1 MERKNAN
8 IDDVIRTVETA
19 SAKELEELAG
29 IREAVEDLKGGR
41 VATVDPVS
49 RSVSALNRTIE
60 NSRPDF
66 VANAPS
72 VDPIVEAMKRLNL
85 GDVSRIREDKVTNRA
100 QQAAPTAH
108 NPPNRRREAIT
119 EDVKAQRLETVKLAR
134 DLKGERVATVDPVS
148 RSVSALNRTIEN
160 SRPDFVA
167 NAPSVDPI
175 VDAMKRLN
183 LGDVS
188 RVVQEGIA
196 QQEQQAKSTTP
207 KGKKRRRK
215 AIPEDIKAQRTEAA
229 EHAREMFD
237 QKGGAQ
243 KSQNQRD
250 ARGRFIGKS
259 GSKAAAED
267 ARAERAE
274 KARRKED
281 DERLNA
287 ESGLLKKLSKVAE
300 GIGNPSETRA
310 VDALGYAVA
319 GPLWAAG
326 KELGG
331 ISKEVGG
338 SLNGARKSIADVIR
352 GNDDNSR
359 RKGFFRRKSQNSA
372 DVVQVNTQKRTVQ
385 ELQEQTSEIK
395 EGNDKILSAL
405 DQIAKNTGKKKGGLL
420 SKLFS
425 LLGKGAGGVASLL
438 MGRGMLKK
446 AGALAFGALGAKKL
460 VGMLR
465 GGGKKTLAH
474 EGGDLAARA
483 AGKLGLKAVGKG
495 ALRAIPLVGTVAGG
509 IYDAVTGWNDT
520 EAQRRA
526 FGLKSGQDPSFQQ
539 KAAYTLANVL
549 DMGGLVSGISSAIGE
564 VLKSLGFEDIGNMLQ
579 SFSTESIAQAI
590 DSGITNLETY
600 ISNLGDTISTKFDD
614 YTAKIGDAVSA
625 WFSDTSNK
633 LLEKLDAIKDFFTVD
648 NLKQVFSDAI
658 DSAIDFIKNPGKH
671 IKEAAG
677 NIWDG
682 VKNLPGKALD
692 AAVDAVKNTPAA
704 MIVSKIP
711 NPIGEANAKEITP
724 ELKAPVNSEANAKE
738 IAPELKAPVNSEAN
752 AKEIT
757 PELKA
762 PVNSE
767 ANAKEIAPELKAPV
781 NSEANAKE
789 ITPELKAPVNSH
801 QETSDSK
808 TESDAKQ
815 TNIVT
820 RVINAALDTA
830 KDSNKTVKETANQI
844 INANAVETGNS
855 ALQKIDKAIGQ
866 NSSSSSSLNTTGTR
880 NDIQKAADTY
890 NNGRLDVKVGG
901 LGAEGKA
908 NLDKLAPYF
917 AELENKYGLPEG
929 TLYSIAATE
938 SGGDP
943 NAKSPLT
950 RSPDGKLSGG
960 ALGMFQFT
968 SIARKETGISEQDAF
983 DPVKSAEAAALLM
996 SKYLKQAN
1004 GDLNEA
1010 ITAYNAGFGTINK
1023 WKKGT
1028 GDLSKENREYA
1039 IKVNTHRAR
1048 YLGGEIYTP
1057 EAGAQGGAQ
1066 YGVRGPLPDNA
1077 VIDQSTGLAFTPGDS
1092 PFEKGGLVDKIGNAV
1107 GVNDLVNKF
1116 MNGRGMRREVVQGT
1130 LEERAR
1136 GKGTATAAGN
1146 VYVDTPMPVEEAR
1159 PVANNSSYFDQLGA
1173 QMGIDGL
1180 FDKLRNSP
1188 GMRKN
1193 NAPEPA
1199 STSQVTT
1206 AANDLQQ
1213 PTGRMQIDG
1222 QVISDLG
1229 GSGAKPTMQLADNT
1243 VSLDG
1248 ETKRLFAQMT
1258 SLLARIEEH
1267 TKDSAKGQ
1275 GTVVKVSTPQPG
1287 VMRTV
1292 PLSIDDPL
1300 MNDYARVD

>member
-49 RSVSALNRTIE
+49 RSVSALNHTIE

-66 VANAPS
+66 VA
-72 VDPIVEAMKRLNL
+72 K
-85 GDVSRIREDKVTNRA
+85 
-100 QQAAPTAH
+100 
-108 NPPNRRREAIT
+108 
-119 EDVKAQRLETVKLAR
+119 
-134 DLKGERVATVDPVS
+134 
-148 RSVSALNRTIEN
+148 
-160 SRPDFVA
+160 
-167 NAPSVDPI
+167 APSVDPI

-188 RVVQEGIA
+188 RVVQEDVA
-196 QQEQQAKSTTP
+196 QQEQRAKSTTP
-207 KGKKRRRK
+207 NGKKRRRK
-215 AIPEDIKAQRTEAA
+215 AIPEDVKAQRTEAA
-229 EHAREMFD
+229 EHAREMFG

-385 ELQEQTSEIK
+385 ELQDQTSEIK

-549 DMGGLVSGISSAIGE
+549 DLGGLVSGISSAIGD

-671 IKEAAG
+671 IKEAAS

-724 ELKAPVNSEANAKE
+724 ELKAPVNS
-738 IAPELKAPVNSEAN
+738 
-752 AKEIT
+752 
-757 PELKA
+757 
-762 PVNSE
+762 
-767 ANAKEIAPELKAPV
+767 
-781 NSEANAKE
+781 
-789 ITPELKAPVNSH
+789 
-801 QETSDSK
+801 QQGTSDSK
-808 TESDAKQ
+808 AESDAKQ
-815 TNIVT
+815 TNIAA
-820 RVINAALDTA
+820 RVINAALDMA

-844 INANAVETGNS
+844 INANAVETGNKAAQTIGAALGQSATGKEEALSAYEIDKRRFNNGKDVSLPKLNAAGYQWISDNADYFDELERKYGLEKGILSAVASAESSAGQRTGNPVDKNGNKLSS
-855 ALQKIDKAIGQ
+855 ALGAFQITK
-866 NSSSSSSLNTTGTR
+866 GTR
-880 NDIQKAADTY
+880 EDLGLSDADAMDTRKAAD
-890 NNGRLDVKVGG
+890 
-901 LGAEGKA
+901 GA
-908 NLDKLAPYF
+908 
-917 AELENKYGLPEG
+917 
-929 TLYSIAATE
+929 
-938 SGGDP
+938 
-943 NAKSPLT
+943 
-950 RSPDGKLSGG
+950 
-960 ALGMFQFT
+960 
-968 SIARKETGISEQDAF
+968 
-983 DPVKSAEAAALLM
+983 
-996 SKYLKQAN
+996 
-1004 GDLNEA
+1004 
-1010 ITAYNAGFGTINK
+1010 
-1023 WKKGT
+1023 
-1028 GDLSKENREYA
+1028 
-1039 IKVNTHRAR
+1039 AR
-1048 YLGGEIYTP
+1048 YLSILMNRYNGDQGRAIAAYHAGMGHVDKGRVVAGTGEYVTR
-1057 EAGAQGGAQ
+1057 
-1066 YGVRGPLPDNA
+1066 VRGYQQMLNNGAVYGSKVDHSAPAIHEKIPDNA

-1159 PVANNSSYFDQLGA
+1159 PVASNSSYFDQLGA

-1193 NAPEPA
+1193 NVPEPA

>member
-85 GDVSRIREDKVTNRA
+85 GDVSRVVQEDVA
-100 QQAAPTAH
+100 LQEPQAKSTTRKDKK
-108 NPPNRRREAIT
+108 RRKKAIT
-119 EDVKAQRLETVKLAR
+119 EDV
-134 DLKGERVATVDPVS
+134 
-148 RSVSALNRTIEN
+148 
-160 SRPDFVA
+160 
-167 NAPSVDPI
+167 
-175 VDAMKRLN
+175 
-183 LGDVS
+183 
-188 RVVQEGIA
+188 
-196 QQEQQAKSTTP
+196 
-207 KGKKRRRK
+207 
-215 AIPEDIKAQRTEAA
+215 KAQRTEAA
-229 EHAREMFD
+229 EHAREMFG

-274 KARRKED
+274 KAWRKDD

-359 RKGFFRRKSQNSA
+359 RKGFFRRKSQSSA

-385 ELQEQTSEIK
+385 ELQDQTSEIK

-425 LLGKGAGGVASLL
+425 LLGKGAGGIASLIF
-438 MGRGMLKK
+438 GRGTLKK
-446 AGALAFGALGAKKL
+446 VGSMALGALGIKG
-460 VGMLR
+460 V
-465 GGGKKTLAH
+465 
-474 EGGDLAARA
+474 
-483 AGKLGLKAVGKG
+483 GKLGIKAVAKG
-495 ALRAIPLVGTVAGG
+495 ALRAIPLVGTAAGG
-509 IYDAVTGWNDT
+509 IYDAVTGWNDI

-526 FGLKSGQDPSFQQ
+526 FGLKDGEEPSFQQ

-590 DSGITNLETY
+590 DSGVTDLETY

-614 YTAKIGDAVSA
+614 YTAKIGDAISA
-625 WFSDTSNK
+625 WFSDTTKN
-633 LLEKLDAIKDFFTVD
+633 LNEKLDAIKNFFTVD

-724 ELKAPVNSEANAKE
+724 ELKAPVNS
-738 IAPELKAPVNSEAN
+738 
-752 AKEIT
+752 
-757 PELKA
+757 
-762 PVNSE
+762 
-767 ANAKEIAPELKAPV
+767 
-781 NSEANAKE
+781 
-789 ITPELKAPVNSH
+789 H

-808 TESDAKQ
+808 NESDAKQ

-844 INANAVETGNS
+844 INANAVETGNKAAQTIDAALGQSATGKEEALSAYEIDKRRFNNGKDVSLPKLNAAGYQWISDNADYFDELERKYGLEKGILSAVASAESSAGQRTGNPVDKNGNKLSS
-855 ALQKIDKAIGQ
+855 ALGAFQITK
-866 NSSSSSSLNTTGTR
+866 GTR
-880 NDIQKAADTY
+880 EDLGLSDADAMDTRKAAD
-890 NNGRLDVKVGG
+890 
-901 LGAEGKA
+901 GA
-908 NLDKLAPYF
+908 
-917 AELENKYGLPEG
+917 
-929 TLYSIAATE
+929 
-938 SGGDP
+938 
-943 NAKSPLT
+943 
-950 RSPDGKLSGG
+950 
-960 ALGMFQFT
+960 
-968 SIARKETGISEQDAF
+968 
-983 DPVKSAEAAALLM
+983 
-996 SKYLKQAN
+996 
-1004 GDLNEA
+1004 
-1010 ITAYNAGFGTINK
+1010 
-1023 WKKGT
+1023 
-1028 GDLSKENREYA
+1028 
-1039 IKVNTHRAR
+1039 AR
-1048 YLGGEIYTP
+1048 YLSMLMNRYNGDQGRAIAAYHAGMGHVDKGRVVAGTGEYVTR
-1057 EAGAQGGAQ
+1057 
-1066 YGVRGPLPDNA
+1066 VRGYQQMLNNGAVYGSKVDHSAPAIYEKIPDNA

-1136 GKGTATAAGN
+1136 GRGTATAAGN

-1180 FDKLRNSP
+1180 YDKLINARGMRSNNSP
-1188 GMRKN
+1188 Q
-1193 NAPEPA
+1193 PD

-1206 AANDLQQ
+1206 SANDLQQ

>member
-85 GDVSRIREDKVTNRA
+85 GDVSR
-100 QQAAPTAH
+100 
-108 NPPNRRREAIT
+108 
-119 EDVKAQRLETVKLAR
+119 
-134 DLKGERVATVDPVS
+134 
-148 RSVSALNRTIEN
+148 
-160 SRPDFVA
+160 
-167 NAPSVDPI
+167 
-175 VDAMKRLN
+175 
-183 LGDVS
+183 
-188 RVVQEGIA
+188 VVQEDVA
-196 QQEQQAKSTTP
+196 LQEPQAKSTTR

-215 AIPEDIKAQRTEAA
+215 AIPEDVKAQRTEAA
-229 EHAREMFD
+229 EHAREMFG

-359 RKGFFRRKSQNSA
+359 KKGFFRRKSQSSA

-385 ELQEQTSEIK
+385 ELQDQTSEIK

-405 DQIAKNTGKKKGGLL
+405 EQIAKNTGKKKGGLL

-446 AGALAFGALGAKKL
+446 AGALAFGALGAKRL

-549 DMGGLVSGISSAIGE
+549 DLGGLVSGISNVIGS

-600 ISNLGDTISTKFDD
+600 ISNLGDTISTTFND
-614 YTAKIGDAVSA
+614 YTAKIGDAISA
-625 WFSDTSNK
+625 WFSDTTKSLN
-633 LLEKLDAIKDFFTVD
+633 EKLDAIKDFFTVD
-648 NLKQVFSDAI
+648 NLKKVFSDAI
-658 DSAIDFIKNPGKH
+658 DSAIDFIKNPGKY
-671 IKEAAG
+671 IKEAGSNLWHTVKEHAG
-677 NIWDG
+677 EAMD
-682 VKNLPGKALD
+682 KTA
-692 AAVDAVKNTPAA
+692 DAVIQSTPLGLVASTL
-704 MIVSKIP
+704 VNK
-711 NPIGEANAKEITP
+711 ANAKEVTP
-724 ELKAPVNSEANAKE
+724 ELKTPANESQERNTPKSEDIPK
-738 IAPELKAPVNSEAN
+738 KA
-752 AKEIT
+752 
-757 PELKA
+757 
-762 PVNSE
+762 
-767 ANAKEIAPELKAPV
+767 
-781 NSEANAKE
+781 
-789 ITPELKAPVNSH
+789 
-801 QETSDSK
+801 
-808 TESDAKQ
+808 
-815 TNIVT
+815 NIVT
-820 RVINAALDTA
+820 RVVNASLDTA
-830 KDSNKTVKETANQI
+830 QNGNKTVKETANQI
-844 INANAVETGNS
+844 INANAVETGNKAAQTIDAALGQSATGKEEALSAYEIDKRRFNNGKDVSLPKLNAAGYQWISDNADYFDELERKYGLEKGILSAVASAESSAGQRTGNPVDKNGNKLSS
-855 ALQKIDKAIGQ
+855 ALGAFQITK
-866 NSSSSSSLNTTGTR
+866 GTR
-880 NDIQKAADTY
+880 EDLGLSDADAMDTRKAAD
-890 NNGRLDVKVGG
+890 
-901 LGAEGKA
+901 GA
-908 NLDKLAPYF
+908 
-917 AELENKYGLPEG
+917 
-929 TLYSIAATE
+929 
-938 SGGDP
+938 
-943 NAKSPLT
+943 
-950 RSPDGKLSGG
+950 
-960 ALGMFQFT
+960 
-968 SIARKETGISEQDAF
+968 
-983 DPVKSAEAAALLM
+983 
-996 SKYLKQAN
+996 
-1004 GDLNEA
+1004 
-1010 ITAYNAGFGTINK
+1010 
-1023 WKKGT
+1023 
-1028 GDLSKENREYA
+1028 
-1039 IKVNTHRAR
+1039 AR
-1048 YLGGEIYTP
+1048 YLSMLMNRYNGDQGRAIAAYHAGMGHVDKGRVVAGTGEYVTR
-1057 EAGAQGGAQ
+1057 
-1066 YGVRGPLPDNA
+1066 VRGYQQMLNNGAVYGSKVDHSAPAIYEKIPDNA

-1159 PVANNSSYFDQLGA
+1159 PVASNSSYFDQLGA

-1180 FDKLRNSP
+1180 YDKLINTRGMRSNNSP
-1188 GMRKN
+1188 Q
-1193 NAPEPA
+1193 PA
-1199 STSQVTT
+1199 STSQMTT
-1206 AANDLQQ
+1206 VANDLQQ

>member
-49 RSVSALNRTIE
+49 RSVSALNRPIE

-85 GDVSRIREDKVTNRA
+85 G
-100 QQAAPTAH
+100 
-108 NPPNRRREAIT
+108 
-119 EDVKAQRLETVKLAR
+119 
-134 DLKGERVATVDPVS
+134 G
-148 RSVSALNRTIEN
+148 
-160 SRPDFVA
+160 
-167 NAPSVDPI
+167 
-175 VDAMKRLN
+175 
-183 LGDVS
+183 VS
-188 RVVQEGIA
+188 RVVQEDIA
-196 QQEQQAKSTTP
+196 LQEPQAKSTTR

-215 AIPEDIKAQRTEAA
+215 AIPEDVKAQRTEAA
-229 EHAREMFD
+229 EHAREMFG

-359 RKGFFRRKSQNSA
+359 KKGFFRRKSQSSA

-425 LLGKGAGGVASLL
+425 LLGKGAGGIASLIFGRGALKKVGSMALGALGIKKVASLL
-438 MGRGMLKK
+438 G
-446 AGALAFGALGAKKL
+446 F
-460 VGMLR
+460 
-465 GGGKKTLAH
+465 GGKKAAAKEAGELATR
-474 EGGDLAARA
+474 G
-483 AGKLGLKAVGKG
+483 AGKLATKGLGKLGVKALAKG

-658 DSAIDFIKNPGKH
+658 DSAIDFIKNPGKY
-671 IKEAAG
+671 IKEAG
-677 NIWDG
+677 S
-682 VKNLPGKALD
+682 NLWSAAKELSGEVAD
-692 AAVDAVKNTPAA
+692 AAVQSTPVAWVA
-704 MIVSKIP
+704 SKLV
-711 NPIGEANAKEITP
+711 NKADAKEVTP
-724 ELKAPVNSEANAKE
+724 ELKTPAKE
-738 IAPELKAPVNSEAN
+738 SQEDNAP
-752 AKEIT
+752 
-757 PELKA
+757 
-762 PVNSE
+762 
-767 ANAKEIAPELKAPV
+767 
-781 NSEANAKE
+781 
-789 ITPELKAPVNSH
+789 
-801 QETSDSK
+801 K
-808 TESDAKQ
+808 TEYTPKKA
-815 TNIVT
+815 NIVT
-820 RVINAALDTA
+820 RVVNASLDTA

-890 NNGRLDVKVGG
+890 NNGNLDVKVGS

-929 TLYSIAATE
+929 TLYAIAATE
-938 SGGDP
+938 SGGNP
-943 NAKSPLT
+943 YAKSQT
-950 RSPDGKLSGG
+950 G

-968 SIARKETGISEQDAF
+968 GIAREETGLAEGESF

-1057 EAGAQGGAQ
+1057 GAGAQGGAQ

-1159 PVANNSSYFDQLGA
+1159 PVASNSSYFDQLGA

-1180 FDKLRNSP
+1180 YDKLINTRGMRSNNSP
-1188 GMRKN
+1188 Q
-1193 NAPEPA
+1193 PA
-1199 STSQVTT
+1199 STSQMTT
-1206 AANDLQQ
+1206 VANDLQQ

>member
-85 GDVSRIREDKVTNRA
+85 GDVSRVVQEDVA
-100 QQAAPTAH
+100 LQEPQAKSTTRKGKK
-108 NPPNRRREAIT
+108 RRKKAIT
-119 EDVKAQRLETVKLAR
+119 EDV
-134 DLKGERVATVDPVS
+134 
-148 RSVSALNRTIEN
+148 
-160 SRPDFVA
+160 
-167 NAPSVDPI
+167 
-175 VDAMKRLN
+175 
-183 LGDVS
+183 
-188 RVVQEGIA
+188 
-196 QQEQQAKSTTP
+196 
-207 KGKKRRRK
+207 
-215 AIPEDIKAQRTEAA
+215 KAQRTEAA
-229 EHAREMFD
+229 EHAREMFG

-395 EGNDKILSAL
+395 EGNDKILRAL
-405 DQIAKNTGKKKGGLL
+405 DHIAKNTGKKKGGLL

-460 VGMLR
+460 VGVLR

-724 ELKAPVNSEANAKE
+724 ELKAPVNS
-738 IAPELKAPVNSEAN
+738 
-752 AKEIT
+752 
-757 PELKA
+757 
-762 PVNSE
+762 
-767 ANAKEIAPELKAPV
+767 
-781 NSEANAKE
+781 
-789 ITPELKAPVNSH
+789 H
-801 QETSDSK
+801 QGTSDSK

-815 TNIVT
+815 TNIAA
-820 RVINAALDTA
+820 RVINAALDMA

-844 INANAVETGNS
+844 INANAVETGNKAAQTIDAALGQSATGKEEALSAYEIDKRRFNNGKDVSLPKLNAAGYQWISDNADYFDELERKYGLEKGILSAVASAESSAGQRTGNPVDKNGNKLSS
-855 ALQKIDKAIGQ
+855 ALGAFQITK
-866 NSSSSSSLNTTGTR
+866 GTR
-880 NDIQKAADTY
+880 EDLGLSDADAMDTRKAAD
-890 NNGRLDVKVGG
+890 
-901 LGAEGKA
+901 GA
-908 NLDKLAPYF
+908 
-917 AELENKYGLPEG
+917 
-929 TLYSIAATE
+929 
-938 SGGDP
+938 
-943 NAKSPLT
+943 
-950 RSPDGKLSGG
+950 
-960 ALGMFQFT
+960 
-968 SIARKETGISEQDAF
+968 
-983 DPVKSAEAAALLM
+983 
-996 SKYLKQAN
+996 
-1004 GDLNEA
+1004 
-1010 ITAYNAGFGTINK
+1010 
-1023 WKKGT
+1023 
-1028 GDLSKENREYA
+1028 
-1039 IKVNTHRAR
+1039 AR
-1048 YLGGEIYTP
+1048 YLSMLMNRYNGDQGRAIAAYHAGMGHVDKGRVVAGTGEYVTR
-1057 EAGAQGGAQ
+1057 
-1066 YGVRGPLPDNA
+1066 VRGYQQMLNNGAVYGSKVDHSAPAIYEKIPDNA

-1159 PVANNSSYFDQLGA
+1159 PVASNSSYFDQLGA

-1193 NAPEPA
+1193 NALEPA

>member
-49 RSVSALNRTIE
+49 HSVSALNRTIE

-72 VDPIVEAMKRLNL
+72 VAPIVEAMKRLNL
-85 GDVSRIREDKVTNRA
+85 GDVSRVVQEDVA
-100 QQAAPTAH
+100 LQEPQAKSTTRKGKK
-108 NPPNRRREAIT
+108 RRKKAIT
-119 EDVKAQRLETVKLAR
+119 EDV
-134 DLKGERVATVDPVS
+134 
-148 RSVSALNRTIEN
+148 
-160 SRPDFVA
+160 
-167 NAPSVDPI
+167 
-175 VDAMKRLN
+175 
-183 LGDVS
+183 
-188 RVVQEGIA
+188 
-196 QQEQQAKSTTP
+196 
-207 KGKKRRRK
+207 
-215 AIPEDIKAQRTEAA
+215 KAQRTEAA
-229 EHAREMFD
+229 EHAREMFG

-671 IKEAAG
+671 IKEAAS

-704 MIVSKIP
+704 MIVSKTP

-724 ELKAPVNSEANAKE
+724 ELKAPVNS
-738 IAPELKAPVNSEAN
+738 
-752 AKEIT
+752 
-757 PELKA
+757 
-762 PVNSE
+762 
-767 ANAKEIAPELKAPV
+767 
-781 NSEANAKE
+781 
-789 ITPELKAPVNSH
+789 
-801 QETSDSK
+801 QQGTSDSK
-808 TESDAKQ
+808 AESDAKQ
-815 TNIVT
+815 TNIAA
-820 RVINAALDTA
+820 RVINAALDMA

-844 INANAVETGNS
+844 INANAVETGNKAAQTIDAALGQSATGKEEALSAYEIDKRRFNNGKDVSLPKLNAAGYQWISDNADYFDELERKYGLEKGILSAVASAESSAGQRTGNPVDKNGNKLSS
-855 ALQKIDKAIGQ
+855 ALGAFQITK
-866 NSSSSSSLNTTGTR
+866 GTR
-880 NDIQKAADTY
+880 EDLGLSDADAMDTRKAAD
-890 NNGRLDVKVGG
+890 
-901 LGAEGKA
+901 GA
-908 NLDKLAPYF
+908 
-917 AELENKYGLPEG
+917 
-929 TLYSIAATE
+929 
-938 SGGDP
+938 
-943 NAKSPLT
+943 
-950 RSPDGKLSGG
+950 
-960 ALGMFQFT
+960 
-968 SIARKETGISEQDAF
+968 
-983 DPVKSAEAAALLM
+983 
-996 SKYLKQAN
+996 
-1004 GDLNEA
+1004 
-1010 ITAYNAGFGTINK
+1010 
-1023 WKKGT
+1023 
-1028 GDLSKENREYA
+1028 
-1039 IKVNTHRAR
+1039 AR
-1048 YLGGEIYTP
+1048 YLSMLMNRYNGDQGRAIAAYHAGMGHVDKGRVVAGTGEYVTR
-1057 EAGAQGGAQ
+1057 
-1066 YGVRGPLPDNA
+1066 VRGYQQMLNNGAVYGSKVDHSAPAIHEKIPDNA

-1136 GKGTATAAGN
+1136 EKGTATAAGN

-1159 PVANNSSYFDQLGA
+1159 PVANNSSYFDHLGA

>member
-49 RSVSALNRTIE
+49 RSVSALNHTIE

-66 VANAPS
+66 VA
-72 VDPIVEAMKRLNL
+72 K
-85 GDVSRIREDKVTNRA
+85 
-100 QQAAPTAH
+100 
-108 NPPNRRREAIT
+108 
-119 EDVKAQRLETVKLAR
+119 
-134 DLKGERVATVDPVS
+134 
-148 RSVSALNRTIEN
+148 
-160 SRPDFVA
+160 
-167 NAPSVDPI
+167 APSVDPI

-188 RVVQEGIA
+188 RVVQEDVA
-196 QQEQQAKSTTP
+196 QQEQRAKSTTP
-207 KGKKRRRK
+207 NGKKRRRK
-215 AIPEDIKAQRTEAA
+215 AIPEDVKAQRTEAA
-229 EHAREMFD
+229 EHAREMFG

-395 EGNDKILSAL
+395 EGNDKILRAL

-549 DMGGLVSGISSAIGE
+549 DLGGLVSGISSAIGD

-590 DSGITNLETY
+590 DSGVTNLETY

-724 ELKAPVNSEANAKE
+724 ELKAPVNS
-738 IAPELKAPVNSEAN
+738 
-752 AKEIT
+752 
-757 PELKA
+757 
-762 PVNSE
+762 
-767 ANAKEIAPELKAPV
+767 
-781 NSEANAKE
+781 
-789 ITPELKAPVNSH
+789 H
-801 QETSDSK
+801 QGTSDSK

-815 TNIVT
+815 TNIAA
-820 RVINAALDTA
+820 RVINAALDMA

-844 INANAVETGNS
+844 INANAVETGNKAAQTIDAALGQSATGKEEALSAYEIDKRRFNNGKDVSLPKLNAAGYQWISDNADYFDELERKYGLEKGILSAVASAESSAGQRTGNPVDKNGNKLSS
-855 ALQKIDKAIGQ
+855 ALGAFQITK
-866 NSSSSSSLNTTGTR
+866 GTR
-880 NDIQKAADTY
+880 EDLGLSDADAMDTRKAAD
-890 NNGRLDVKVGG
+890 
-901 LGAEGKA
+901 GA
-908 NLDKLAPYF
+908 
-917 AELENKYGLPEG
+917 
-929 TLYSIAATE
+929 
-938 SGGDP
+938 
-943 NAKSPLT
+943 
-950 RSPDGKLSGG
+950 
-960 ALGMFQFT
+960 
-968 SIARKETGISEQDAF
+968 
-983 DPVKSAEAAALLM
+983 
-996 SKYLKQAN
+996 
-1004 GDLNEA
+1004 
-1010 ITAYNAGFGTINK
+1010 
-1023 WKKGT
+1023 
-1028 GDLSKENREYA
+1028 
-1039 IKVNTHRAR
+1039 AR
-1048 YLGGEIYTP
+1048 YLSMLMNRYNGDQGRAIAAYHAGMGHVDKGRVVAGTGEYVTR
-1057 EAGAQGGAQ
+1057 
-1066 YGVRGPLPDNA
+1066 VRGYQQMLNNGAVYGSKVDHSAPAIYEKIPDNA

-1159 PVANNSSYFDQLGA
+1159 PVASNSSYFDQLGA

-1199 STSQVTT
+1199 STSKVTT

-1258 SLLARIEEH
+1258 SLLSRIEEH

>member
-85 GDVSRIREDKVTNRA
+85 GDVSRVVQEDVA
-100 QQAAPTAH
+100 LQEPQAKSTTRKGKK
-108 NPPNRRREAIT
+108 RRKKAIT
-119 EDVKAQRLETVKLAR
+119 EDV
-134 DLKGERVATVDPVS
+134 
-148 RSVSALNRTIEN
+148 
-160 SRPDFVA
+160 
-167 NAPSVDPI
+167 
-175 VDAMKRLN
+175 
-183 LGDVS
+183 
-188 RVVQEGIA
+188 
-196 QQEQQAKSTTP
+196 
-207 KGKKRRRK
+207 
-215 AIPEDIKAQRTEAA
+215 KAQRTEAA
-229 EHAREMFD
+229 EHAREMFG

-274 KARRKED
+274 KARLKED

-395 EGNDKILSAL
+395 EGNDKILRAL

-465 GGGKKTLAH
+465 GGGKKTFAH

-549 DMGGLVSGISSAIGE
+549 DLGGLVSGISSAIGD

-590 DSGITNLETY
+590 DSGVTNLETY

-724 ELKAPVNSEANAKE
+724 ELKAPVNS
-738 IAPELKAPVNSEAN
+738 
-752 AKEIT
+752 
-757 PELKA
+757 
-762 PVNSE
+762 
-767 ANAKEIAPELKAPV
+767 
-781 NSEANAKE
+781 
-789 ITPELKAPVNSH
+789 H

-815 TNIVT
+815 TNIAT

-855 ALQKIDKAIGQ
+855 AVRKIDSAIGQ

-890 NNGRLDVKVGG
+890 NNGNLDVKVGS

-929 TLYSIAATE
+929 TLYAIAATE
-938 SGGDP
+938 SGGNP
-943 NAKSPLT
+943 YAKSQT
-950 RSPDGKLSGG
+950 G

-968 SIARKETGISEQDAF
+968 GIAREETGLAEGESF

-1057 EAGAQGGAQ
+1057 GAEAQGGAQ

-1180 FDKLRNSP
+1180 YDKLINARGMRSNNSP
-1188 GMRKN
+1188 Q
-1193 NAPEPA
+1193 PA
-1199 STSQVTT
+1199 STSQMTT
-1206 AANDLQQ
+1206 VANDLQQ

-1222 QVISDLG
+1222 QVINDLG

>member
-29 IREAVEDLKGGR
+29 IREAVEDLKGER

-66 VANAPS
+66 VTNAPS
-72 VDPIVEAMKRLNL
+72 VDPIVDAIKRLNL

-274 KARRKED
+274 KARHKED

-465 GGGKKTLAH
+465 GGGKKTIAH

-564 VLKSLGFEDIGNMLQ
+564 VIKSLGFEDIGNMLQ

-600 ISNLGDTISTKFDD
+600 ISNLGDTISTKFED

-658 DSAIDFIKNPGKH
+658 DSAIDFIKNPGKY
-671 IKEAAG
+671 IKEAG
-677 NIWDG
+677 S
-682 VKNLPGKALD
+682 NLWSAAKELSGEVAD
-692 AAVDAVKNTPAA
+692 AAVQSTPVAWVA
-704 MIVSKIP
+704 SKLV
-711 NPIGEANAKEITP
+711 NKADAKEVTP
-724 ELKAPVNSEANAKE
+724 ELKTPAKE
-738 IAPELKAPVNSEAN
+738 RQEDNAP
-752 AKEIT
+752 
-757 PELKA
+757 
-762 PVNSE
+762 
-767 ANAKEIAPELKAPV
+767 
-781 NSEANAKE
+781 
-789 ITPELKAPVNSH
+789 
-801 QETSDSK
+801 K
-808 TESDAKQ
+808 TEYTSKKA
-815 TNIVT
+815 NIVT
-820 RVINAALDTA
+820 RVVNASLDTA

-890 NNGRLDVKVGG
+890 NNGNLDVKVGS

-917 AELENKYGLPEG
+917 AELEKKYGLPEG
-929 TLYSIAATE
+929 TLYAIAATE
-938 SGGDP
+938 SNGNP
-943 NAKSPLT
+943 NAVSQL
-950 RSPDGKLSGG
+950 RWVNGKKSGG

-968 SIARKETGISEQDAF
+968 DIARKETGLSREDSF
-983 DPVKSAEAAALLM
+983 NPEKSAEAAALLM
-996 SKYLKQAN
+996 SNYLKQAK
-1004 GDLNEA
+1004 GDWNEA

-1028 GDLSKENREYA
+1028 GELSKENREYA

-1048 YLGGEIYTP
+1048 YLGGDIYTP
-1057 EAGAQGGAQ
+1057 GAGSQGGRQ
-1066 YGVRGPLPDNA
+1066 QQRQQQGSQSPRMDNLPENA
-1077 VIDQSTGLAFTPGDS
+1077 FVDQSTGLAFTPGDS

-1159 PVANNSSYFDQLGA
+1159 PVASNSSYFDQLGA

-1243 VSLDG
+1243 V
-1248 ETKRLFAQMT
+1248 RLFAQMT

>member
-85 GDVSRIREDKVTNRA
+85 GDVSRVVQEDVA
-100 QQAAPTAH
+100 LQEPQAKSTTRKGKK
-108 NPPNRRREAIT
+108 RRKKAIT
-119 EDVKAQRLETVKLAR
+119 EDV
-134 DLKGERVATVDPVS
+134 
-148 RSVSALNRTIEN
+148 
-160 SRPDFVA
+160 
-167 NAPSVDPI
+167 
-175 VDAMKRLN
+175 
-183 LGDVS
+183 
-188 RVVQEGIA
+188 
-196 QQEQQAKSTTP
+196 
-207 KGKKRRRK
+207 
-215 AIPEDIKAQRTEAA
+215 KAQRTEAA
-229 EHAREMFD
+229 EHAREMFG

-274 KARRKED
+274 KTRRKED

-359 RKGFFRRKSQNSA
+359 KKGFFRRKSQSSA
-372 DVVQVNTQKRTVQ
+372 DVVQVNTQKRTIQ
-385 ELQEQTSEIK
+385 ELQDQTSEIK

-425 LLGKGAGGVASLL
+425 LLGKGAGGIASLIFGRGALKKVGSMALGALGIKKVASLL
-438 MGRGMLKK
+438 G
-446 AGALAFGALGAKKL
+446 F
-460 VGMLR
+460 
-465 GGGKKTLAH
+465 GGKKAAAKEAGELATR
-474 EGGDLAARA
+474 G
-483 AGKLGLKAVGKG
+483 AGKLATKGLGKLGVKALAKG
-495 ALRAIPLVGTVAGG
+495 VLRAIPLVGTVAGG

-600 ISNLGDTISTKFDD
+600 ISNLGDTISTTFND
-614 YTAKIGDAVSA
+614 YTAKIGDAISA
-625 WFSDTSNK
+625 WFSDTTKSLN
-633 LLEKLDAIKDFFTVD
+633 EKLDAIKDFFTVD

-658 DSAIDFIKNPGKH
+658 DSAIDFIKNPGKY
-671 IKEAAG
+671 IKEAG
-677 NIWDG
+677 S
-682 VKNLPGKALD
+682 NLWSAAKELSGEVAD
-692 AAVDAVKNTPAA
+692 AAVQSTPVAWVA
-704 MIVSKIP
+704 SKLV
-711 NPIGEANAKEITP
+711 NKADAKEVTP
-724 ELKAPVNSEANAKE
+724 ELKTPAKE
-738 IAPELKAPVNSEAN
+738 RQEDNAP
-752 AKEIT
+752 
-757 PELKA
+757 
-762 PVNSE
+762 
-767 ANAKEIAPELKAPV
+767 
-781 NSEANAKE
+781 
-789 ITPELKAPVNSH
+789 
-801 QETSDSK
+801 K
-808 TESDAKQ
+808 TEYTSKKA
-815 TNIVT
+815 NIVT
-820 RVINAALDTA
+820 RVVNASLDTA

-890 NNGRLDVKVGG
+890 NNGNLDVKVGS

-929 TLYSIAATE
+929 TLYAIAATE
-938 SGGDP
+938 SGGNP
-943 NAKSPLT
+943 YAKSQT
-950 RSPDGKLSGG
+950 G

-968 SIARKETGISEQDAF
+968 GIAREETGLAEGESF

-1057 EAGAQGGAQ
+1057 GAGAQGGAQ

-1159 PVANNSSYFDQLGA
+1159 PVASNSSYFDQLGA

>member
-66 VANAPS
+66 VT
-72 VDPIVEAMKRLNL
+72 K
-85 GDVSRIREDKVTNRA
+85 
-100 QQAAPTAH
+100 
-108 NPPNRRREAIT
+108 
-119 EDVKAQRLETVKLAR
+119 
-134 DLKGERVATVDPVS
+134 
-148 RSVSALNRTIEN
+148 
-160 SRPDFVA
+160 
-167 NAPSVDPI
+167 APSVDPI

-188 RVVQEGIA
+188 RVVQEDVA
-196 QQEQQAKSTTP
+196 QQEQRAKSTTP

-215 AIPEDIKAQRTEAA
+215 AIPEDVKAQRTEAA
-229 EHAREMFD
+229 EHAREMFG

-259 GSKAAAED
+259 GSKAAAEE

-385 ELQEQTSEIK
+385 ELQDQTSEIK

-425 LLGKGAGGVASLL
+425 LLGKGAGGIASLIF
-438 MGRGMLKK
+438 GRGALKK
-446 AGALAFGALGAKKL
+446 VGSMALGALGIKG
-460 VGMLR
+460 V
-465 GGGKKTLAH
+465 
-474 EGGDLAARA
+474 
-483 AGKLGLKAVGKG
+483 GKLGIKAVAKG

-509 IYDAVTGWNDT
+509 IYDAVTGWNDI

-590 DSGITNLETY
+590 DSGVTNLETY

-614 YTAKIGDAVSA
+614 YTAKIGDAISA
-625 WFSDTSNK
+625 WFSDTTKN
-633 LLEKLDAIKDFFTVD
+633 LNEKLDAIKNFFTVD

-658 DSAIDFIKNPGKH
+658 DSAIDFIKNPGKY
-671 IKEAAG
+671 IKEAG
-677 NIWDG
+677 S
-682 VKNLPGKALD
+682 NLWSAAKELSGEVAD
-692 AAVDAVKNTPAA
+692 AAVQSTPVAWVA
-704 MIVSKIP
+704 SKLV
-711 NPIGEANAKEITP
+711 NKADAKEVTP
-724 ELKAPVNSEANAKE
+724 ELKTPAKE
-738 IAPELKAPVNSEAN
+738 SQEDNAP
-752 AKEIT
+752 
-757 PELKA
+757 
-762 PVNSE
+762 
-767 ANAKEIAPELKAPV
+767 
-781 NSEANAKE
+781 
-789 ITPELKAPVNSH
+789 
-801 QETSDSK
+801 K
-808 TESDAKQ
+808 TEYTPKKA
-815 TNIVT
+815 NIVT
-820 RVINAALDTA
+820 RVVNASLDTA

-844 INANAVETGNS
+844 INANAVETGNR
-855 ALQKIDKAIGQ
+855 ALQKIDNAIGQ

-890 NNGRLDVKVGG
+890 NNGNLDVKVGS

-929 TLYSIAATE
+929 TLYAIAATE

-943 NAKSPLT
+943 NAKSTLT
-950 RSPDGKLSGG
+950 RSPNGKLSGG

-968 SIARKETGISEQDAF
+968 SVAREETGLSREDSF
-983 DPVKSAEAAALLM
+983 NPEKSAEAAALLM

-1057 EAGAQGGAQ
+1057 GAGAQGGAQ

-1193 NAPEPA
+1193 NEPEPA

>member
-8 IDDVIRTVETA
+8 IDDVIRTVEIA

-66 VANAPS
+66 VTNAPS

-85 GDVSRIREDKVTNRA
+85 GDVSRVVQEDVA
-100 QQAAPTAH
+100 LEEPQAKSTTRKGKK
-108 NPPNRRREAIT
+108 RRKKAIT
-119 EDVKAQRLETVKLAR
+119 EDV
-134 DLKGERVATVDPVS
+134 
-148 RSVSALNRTIEN
+148 
-160 SRPDFVA
+160 
-167 NAPSVDPI
+167 
-175 VDAMKRLN
+175 
-183 LGDVS
+183 
-188 RVVQEGIA
+188 
-196 QQEQQAKSTTP
+196 
-207 KGKKRRRK
+207 
-215 AIPEDIKAQRTEAA
+215 KAQRTEAA
-229 EHAREMFD
+229 EHAREMFG

-395 EGNDKILSAL
+395 EGNDKILRAL

-509 IYDAVTGWNDT
+509 IYGAVTGWNDT

-600 ISNLGDTISTKFDD
+600 ISNLGDTISTIFSD
-614 YTAKIGDAVSA
+614 YTARIGDAISA
-625 WFSDTSNK
+625 WFSDTTKN
-633 LLEKLDAIKDFFTVD
+633 LNEKLDAIKNFFTVD

-658 DSAIDFIKNPGKH
+658 DSAIDFIKNPGKY
-671 IKEAAG
+671 IKEAG
-677 NIWDG
+677 S
-682 VKNLPGKALD
+682 NLWSAAKELSGEVAD
-692 AAVDAVKNTPAA
+692 AAVQSTPVAWVA
-704 MIVSKIP
+704 SKLV
-711 NPIGEANAKEITP
+711 NKADAKEVTP
-724 ELKAPVNSEANAKE
+724 ELKTPAKE
-738 IAPELKAPVNSEAN
+738 RQEDNAP
-752 AKEIT
+752 
-757 PELKA
+757 
-762 PVNSE
+762 
-767 ANAKEIAPELKAPV
+767 
-781 NSEANAKE
+781 
-789 ITPELKAPVNSH
+789 
-801 QETSDSK
+801 K
-808 TESDAKQ
+808 TEYTSKKA
-815 TNIVT
+815 NIVT
-820 RVINAALDTA
+820 RVVNASLDTA

-866 NSSSSSSLNTTGTR
+866 NSSSSSSRNTTGTR

-890 NNGRLDVKVGG
+890 NNGNLDVKVGS

-929 TLYSIAATE
+929 TLYAIAATE

-1057 EAGAQGGAQ
+1057 GAGAQGGAQ

-1159 PVANNSSYFDQLGA
+1159 PVASNSSYFDQLGA

>member
-85 GDVSRIREDKVTNRA
+85 GDVSRVVQEDVA
-100 QQAAPTAH
+100 LQEPQAKSTTRKGKK
-108 NPPNRRREAIT
+108 RRKKAIT
-119 EDVKAQRLETVKLAR
+119 EDV
-134 DLKGERVATVDPVS
+134 
-148 RSVSALNRTIEN
+148 
-160 SRPDFVA
+160 
-167 NAPSVDPI
+167 
-175 VDAMKRLN
+175 
-183 LGDVS
+183 
-188 RVVQEGIA
+188 
-196 QQEQQAKSTTP
+196 
-207 KGKKRRRK
+207 
-215 AIPEDIKAQRTEAA
+215 KAQRTEAA
-229 EHAREMFD
+229 EHAREMFG

-385 ELQEQTSEIK
+385 ELQDQTSEIK

-579 SFSTESIAQAI
+579 SFSTESIALAI

-724 ELKAPVNSEANAKE
+724 ELKAPVNS
-738 IAPELKAPVNSEAN
+738 
-752 AKEIT
+752 
-757 PELKA
+757 
-762 PVNSE
+762 
-767 ANAKEIAPELKAPV
+767 
-781 NSEANAKE
+781 
-789 ITPELKAPVNSH
+789 H
-801 QETSDSK
+801 QETSESK

-815 TNIVT
+815 TNIAA
-820 RVINAALDTA
+820 RVINAALDMA

-844 INANAVETGNS
+844 INANAVETGNKAAQTIDADLGQSATGKEEALSAYEIDKRRFNNGKDVSLPKLNAAGYQWISDNADYFDELERKYGLEEGILSAVASAESSAGQRTGNPVDKNGNKLSS
-855 ALQKIDKAIGQ
+855 ALGAFQITK
-866 NSSSSSSLNTTGTR
+866 GTR
-880 NDIQKAADTY
+880 EDLGLSDADAMDTRKAAD
-890 NNGRLDVKVGG
+890 
-901 LGAEGKA
+901 GA
-908 NLDKLAPYF
+908 
-917 AELENKYGLPEG
+917 
-929 TLYSIAATE
+929 
-938 SGGDP
+938 
-943 NAKSPLT
+943 
-950 RSPDGKLSGG
+950 
-960 ALGMFQFT
+960 
-968 SIARKETGISEQDAF
+968 
-983 DPVKSAEAAALLM
+983 
-996 SKYLKQAN
+996 
-1004 GDLNEA
+1004 
-1010 ITAYNAGFGTINK
+1010 
-1023 WKKGT
+1023 
-1028 GDLSKENREYA
+1028 
-1039 IKVNTHRAR
+1039 AR
-1048 YLGGEIYTP
+1048 YLSMLMNRYNGDQGRAIAAYHAGMGHVDKGRVVAGTGEYVTR
-1057 EAGAQGGAQ
+1057 
-1066 YGVRGPLPDNA
+1066 VRGYQQMLNNGAVYGSKVDHSAPAIYEKIPDNA

-1159 PVANNSSYFDQLGA
+1159 PVASNSSYFDQLGA

>member
-29 IREAVEDLKGGR
+29 IREAVEDLKG
-41 VATVDPVS
+41 
-49 RSVSALNRTIE
+49 
-60 NSRPDF
+60 
-66 VANAPS
+66 
-72 VDPIVEAMKRLNL
+72 
-85 GDVSRIREDKVTNRA
+85 
-100 QQAAPTAH
+100 
-108 NPPNRRREAIT
+108 
-119 EDVKAQRLETVKLAR
+119 
-134 DLKGERVATVDPVS
+134 ERVATVDPVS

-160 SRPDFVA
+160 SRPDFVT

-196 QQEQQAKSTTP
+196 QQEQQAKSTTR
-207 KGKKRRRK
+207 KGKKRRKK
-215 AIPEDIKAQRTEAA
+215 AITEDVKAQRTEAA
-229 EHAREMFD
+229 EHAREMFG

-274 KARRKED
+274 KARLKED

-287 ESGLLKKLSKVAE
+287 EAGLLKKLSKVAE

-338 SLNGARKSIADVIR
+338 SLNGATKSIADVIR

-395 EGNDKILSAL
+395 EGNDKILRAL

-549 DMGGLVSGISSAIGE
+549 DLGGLVSGISSAIGD

-590 DSGITNLETY
+590 DSGVTNLETY

-724 ELKAPVNSEANAKE
+724 ELKAPVNS
-738 IAPELKAPVNSEAN
+738 
-752 AKEIT
+752 
-757 PELKA
+757 
-762 PVNSE
+762 
-767 ANAKEIAPELKAPV
+767 
-781 NSEANAKE
+781 
-789 ITPELKAPVNSH
+789 H

-815 TNIVT
+815 TNIAT

-844 INANAVETGNS
+844 INANAVEMGNS
-855 ALQKIDKAIGQ
+855 AVRKIDSAIGQ
-866 NSSSSSSLNTTGTR
+866 NSSSSSSRNTTGTG

-890 NNGRLDVKVGG
+890 NNGNLDVKVGS

-929 TLYSIAATE
+929 TLYAIAATE

-968 SIARKETGISEQDAF
+968 RVAREETGLSREDSF
-983 DPVKSAEAAALLM
+983 NPEKSAEAAALLM

-1057 EAGAQGGAQ
+1057 RAGTQGGRPQ
-1066 YGVRGPLPDNA
+1066 QSGQSPRMDNLPENA
-1077 VIDQSTGLAFTPGDS
+1077 FVDQSTGLAFTPGEN
-1092 PFEKGGLVDKIGNAV
+1092 PFEKGGLVDRIGELT
-1107 GVNDLVNKF
+1107 GVNDLASKF
-1116 MNGRGMRREVVQGT
+1116 LNGRGMRREVVQGT

-1180 FDKLRNSP
+1180 YDKLINAR
-1188 GMRKN
+1188 GMRSN
-1193 NAPEPA
+1193 NSPEPA
-1199 STSQVTT
+1199 STFQVTT

>member
-1 MERKNAN
+1 M
-8 IDDVIRTVETA
+8 
-19 SAKELEELAG
+19 EELAG
-29 IREAVEDLKGGR
+29 IREAVE
-41 VATVDPVS
+41 
-49 RSVSALNRTIE
+49 
-60 NSRPDF
+60 
-66 VANAPS
+66 
-72 VDPIVEAMKRLNL
+72 
-85 GDVSRIREDKVTNRA
+85 
-100 QQAAPTAH
+100 
-108 NPPNRRREAIT
+108 
-119 EDVKAQRLETVKLAR
+119 

-188 RVVQEGIA
+188 RVVQEDVA
-196 QQEQQAKSTTP
+196 LQEPQAKSTTR
-207 KGKKRRRK
+207 KGKKRRKK
-215 AIPEDIKAQRTEAA
+215 AITEDVKAQRTEAA
-229 EHAREMFD
+229 EHAREMFG

-385 ELQEQTSEIK
+385 ELQDQTSEIK

-425 LLGKGAGGVASLL
+425 LLGKGAGGIASLIF
-438 MGRGMLKK
+438 GRGALKK
-446 AGALAFGALGAKKL
+446 VGSMALGALGIKG
-460 VGMLR
+460 V
-465 GGGKKTLAH
+465 
-474 EGGDLAARA
+474 
-483 AGKLGLKAVGKG
+483 GKLGIKAVAKG

-549 DMGGLVSGISSAIGE
+549 DLGGLVSGISSAIGD

-590 DSGITNLETY
+590 DSGVTNLETY

-614 YTAKIGDAVSA
+614 YTAKIGDAISA
-625 WFSDTSNK
+625 WFSDTTKN
-633 LLEKLDAIKDFFTVD
+633 LNEKLDAIKNFFTVD

-658 DSAIDFIKNPGKH
+658 DSAIDFIKNPGKY
-671 IKEAAG
+671 IKEAG
-677 NIWDG
+677 S
-682 VKNLPGKALD
+682 NLWSAAKELSGEVAD
-692 AAVDAVKNTPAA
+692 AAVQSTPVAWVA
-704 MIVSKIP
+704 SKLV
-711 NPIGEANAKEITP
+711 NKADAKEVTP
-724 ELKAPVNSEANAKE
+724 ELKTPAKE
-738 IAPELKAPVNSEAN
+738 SQEDNAP
-752 AKEIT
+752 
-757 PELKA
+757 
-762 PVNSE
+762 
-767 ANAKEIAPELKAPV
+767 
-781 NSEANAKE
+781 
-789 ITPELKAPVNSH
+789 
-801 QETSDSK
+801 K
-808 TESDAKQ
+808 TEYTPKKA
-815 TNIVT
+815 NIVT
-820 RVINAALDTA
+820 RVVNASLDTA

-844 INANAVETGNS
+844 INANAVETGNR
-855 ALQKIDKAIGQ
+855 ALQKIDNAIGQ

-890 NNGRLDVKVGG
+890 NNGNLDVKVGS

-929 TLYSIAATE
+929 TLYAIAATE

-943 NAKSPLT
+943 NAKSTLT
-950 RSPDGKLSGG
+950 RSPNGKLSGG

-968 SIARKETGISEQDAF
+968 SVAREETGLSREDSF
-983 DPVKSAEAAALLM
+983 NPEKSAEAAALLM

-1057 EAGAQGGAQ
+1057 GAGAQGGAQ

-1136 GKGTATAAGN
+1136 GRGTATAAGN

-1180 FDKLRNSP
+1180 YDKLINARGMRSNNSP
-1188 GMRKN
+1188 Q
-1193 NAPEPA
+1193 PA

-1206 AANDLQQ
+1206 AVNDLQQ

>member
-8 IDDVIRTVETA
+8 IDDVIRTVEIA

-66 VANAPS
+66 VTNAPS

-85 GDVSRIREDKVTNRA
+85 GDVSRVVQEDVA
-100 QQAAPTAH
+100 LEEPQAKSTTRKGKK
-108 NPPNRRREAIT
+108 RRKKAIT
-119 EDVKAQRLETVKLAR
+119 EDV
-134 DLKGERVATVDPVS
+134 
-148 RSVSALNRTIEN
+148 
-160 SRPDFVA
+160 
-167 NAPSVDPI
+167 
-175 VDAMKRLN
+175 
-183 LGDVS
+183 
-188 RVVQEGIA
+188 
-196 QQEQQAKSTTP
+196 
-207 KGKKRRRK
+207 
-215 AIPEDIKAQRTEAA
+215 KAQRTEAA
-229 EHAREMFD
+229 EHAREMFG

-274 KARRKED
+274 KAWRKED

-395 EGNDKILSAL
+395 EGNDKILRAL

-509 IYDAVTGWNDT
+509 IYGAVTGWNDT

-600 ISNLGDTISTKFDD
+600 ISNLGDTISTIFSD
-614 YTAKIGDAVSA
+614 YTARIGDAISA
-625 WFSDTSNK
+625 WFSDTTKN
-633 LLEKLDAIKDFFTVD
+633 LNEKLDAIKNFFTVD

-658 DSAIDFIKNPGKH
+658 DSAIDFIKNPGKY
-671 IKEAAG
+671 IKEAG
-677 NIWDG
+677 S
-682 VKNLPGKALD
+682 NLWSAAKELSGEVAD
-692 AAVDAVKNTPAA
+692 AAVQSTPVAWVA
-704 MIVSKIP
+704 SKLV
-711 NPIGEANAKEITP
+711 NKADAKEVTP
-724 ELKAPVNSEANAKE
+724 ELKTPAKE
-738 IAPELKAPVNSEAN
+738 RQEDNAP
-752 AKEIT
+752 
-757 PELKA
+757 
-762 PVNSE
+762 
-767 ANAKEIAPELKAPV
+767 
-781 NSEANAKE
+781 
-789 ITPELKAPVNSH
+789 
-801 QETSDSK
+801 K
-808 TESDAKQ
+808 TEYTSKKA
-815 TNIVT
+815 NIVT
-820 RVINAALDTA
+820 RVVNASLDTA

-866 NSSSSSSLNTTGTR
+866 NSSSSSSRNTTGTR

-890 NNGRLDVKVGG
+890 NNGNLDVKVGS

-929 TLYSIAATE
+929 TLYAIAATE

-1057 EAGAQGGAQ
+1057 GAGAQGGAQ
-1066 YGVRGPLPDNA
+1066 YGVREPLPDNA

-1159 PVANNSSYFDQLGA
+1159 PVASNSSYFDQLGA

-1206 AANDLQQ
+1206 AVNDLQQ

>member
-29 IREAVEDLKGGR
+29 IREAVEDLKGG
-41 VATVDPVS
+41 
-49 RSVSALNRTIE
+49 
-60 NSRPDF
+60 
-66 VANAPS
+66 
-72 VDPIVEAMKRLNL
+72 
-85 GDVSRIREDKVTNRA
+85 
-100 QQAAPTAH
+100 
-108 NPPNRRREAIT
+108 
-119 EDVKAQRLETVKLAR
+119 
-134 DLKGERVATVDPVS
+134 RVATVDPVS

-460 VGMLR
+460 VGILR

-724 ELKAPVNSEANAKE
+724 ELKAPVNS
-738 IAPELKAPVNSEAN
+738 
-752 AKEIT
+752 
-757 PELKA
+757 
-762 PVNSE
+762 
-767 ANAKEIAPELKAPV
+767 
-781 NSEANAKE
+781 
-789 ITPELKAPVNSH
+789 H

-890 NNGRLDVKVGG
+890 NNGNLDVKVGS

-929 TLYSIAATE
+929 TLYAIAATE

-968 SIARKETGISEQDAF
+968 SIARKETGISEPDAF

-1057 EAGAQGGAQ
+1057 GAGAQGGAQ

-1159 PVANNSSYFDQLGA
+1159 PVASNSSYFDQLGA

-1180 FDKLRNSP
+1180 YDKLINARGMRSNNSP
-1188 GMRKN
+1188 Q
-1193 NAPEPA
+1193 PA

-1206 AANDLQQ
+1206 AVNDLQQ

>member
-29 IREAVEDLKGGR
+29 IREAVEDLKGG
-41 VATVDPVS
+41 
-49 RSVSALNRTIE
+49 
-60 NSRPDF
+60 
-66 VANAPS
+66 
-72 VDPIVEAMKRLNL
+72 
-85 GDVSRIREDKVTNRA
+85 
-100 QQAAPTAH
+100 
-108 NPPNRRREAIT
+108 
-119 EDVKAQRLETVKLAR
+119 
-134 DLKGERVATVDPVS
+134 RVATVDPVS

-229 EHAREMFD
+229 EHARKMFD

-425 LLGKGAGGVASLL
+425 LLGKGAGGIASLIFGRGVLKKVGSMALGALGIKKVASLL
-438 MGRGMLKK
+438 G
-446 AGALAFGALGAKKL
+446 F
-460 VGMLR
+460 
-465 GGGKKTLAH
+465 GGKKAAAKEAGELATR
-474 EGGDLAARA
+474 G
-483 AGKLGLKAVGKG
+483 AGKLATKGLGKLGVKALAKG

-520 EAQRRA
+520 EAQRRT
-526 FGLKSGQDPSFQQ
+526 FGLKDGEDPSFQQ

-549 DMGGLVSGISSAIGE
+549 DMGGLVSGISSAIGG

-600 ISNLGDTISTKFDD
+600 ISNLGDTISTTFSD
-614 YTAKIGDAVSA
+614 YTAKIGDAISA
-625 WFSDTSNK
+625 WFSDTTKN
-633 LLEKLDAIKDFFTVD
+633 LNEKLDAIKNFFTVD

-658 DSAIDFIKNPGKH
+658 DSAIDFIKNPGKY
-671 IKEAAG
+671 IKEAG
-677 NIWDG
+677 S
-682 VKNLPGKALD
+682 NLWSAAKELSGEVAD
-692 AAVDAVKNTPAA
+692 AAVQSTPVAWVA
-704 MIVSKIP
+704 SKLV
-711 NPIGEANAKEITP
+711 NKADAKEVTP
-724 ELKAPVNSEANAKE
+724 ELKTPAKE
-738 IAPELKAPVNSEAN
+738 SQEDNAP
-752 AKEIT
+752 
-757 PELKA
+757 
-762 PVNSE
+762 
-767 ANAKEIAPELKAPV
+767 
-781 NSEANAKE
+781 
-789 ITPELKAPVNSH
+789 
-801 QETSDSK
+801 K
-808 TESDAKQ
+808 TEYTPKKA
-815 TNIVT
+815 NIVT
-820 RVINAALDTA
+820 RVVNASLDTA

-855 ALQKIDKAIGQ
+855 ALQKIDNAIGQ

-890 NNGRLDVKVGG
+890 NNGNLDVKVGS

-929 TLYSIAATE
+929 TLYAIAATE
-938 SGGDP
+938 SGGNP
-943 NAKSPLT
+943 YAKSQT
-950 RSPDGKLSGG
+950 G

-968 SIARKETGISEQDAF
+968 GIAREETGLAEGESF

-1057 EAGAQGGAQ
+1057 GAGAQGGAQ

-1173 QMGIDGL
+1173 QMEIDGL

-1206 AANDLQQ
+1206 AVNDLQQ

>member
-66 VANAPS
+66 VA
-72 VDPIVEAMKRLNL
+72 K
-85 GDVSRIREDKVTNRA
+85 
-100 QQAAPTAH
+100 
-108 NPPNRRREAIT
+108 
-119 EDVKAQRLETVKLAR
+119 
-134 DLKGERVATVDPVS
+134 
-148 RSVSALNRTIEN
+148 
-160 SRPDFVA
+160 
-167 NAPSVDPI
+167 APSVDPI

-188 RVVQEGIA
+188 RVVQEDVA
-196 QQEQQAKSTTP
+196 QQEQRAKSTTP

-215 AIPEDIKAQRTEAA
+215 AIPEDVKAQRTEAA
-229 EHAREMFD
+229 EHAREMFG

-395 EGNDKILSAL
+395 EGNDKILRAL

-509 IYDAVTGWNDT
+509 IYGAVTGWNDT

-579 SFSTESIAQAI
+579 SFSTESIALAI

-724 ELKAPVNSEANAKE
+724 ELKAPVNS
-738 IAPELKAPVNSEAN
+738 
-752 AKEIT
+752 
-757 PELKA
+757 
-762 PVNSE
+762 
-767 ANAKEIAPELKAPV
+767 
-781 NSEANAKE
+781 
-789 ITPELKAPVNSH
+789 H
-801 QETSDSK
+801 QETSNSK

-815 TNIVT
+815 SNIAT

-830 KDSNKTVKETANQI
+830 KDSNKTVKQTANQI
-844 INANAVETGNS
+844 INANAVETSNS

-890 NNGRLDVKVGG
+890 NNGNLDVKVGS

-929 TLYSIAATE
+929 TLYAIAATE
-938 SGGDP
+938 SGGNP
-943 NAKSPLT
+943 YAKSQT
-950 RSPDGKLSGG
+950 G

-968 SIARKETGISEQDAF
+968 GIAREETGLAEGESF

-1057 EAGAQGGAQ
+1057 GAGAQGGAQ

-1159 PVANNSSYFDQLGA
+1159 PVANNSSYFDHLGA

>member
-1 MERKNAN
+1 
-8 IDDVIRTVETA
+8 
-19 SAKELEELAG
+19 
-29 IREAVEDLKGGR
+29 
-41 VATVDPVS
+41 
-49 RSVSALNRTIE
+49 
-60 NSRPDF
+60 
-66 VANAPS
+66 
-72 VDPIVEAMKRLNL
+72 
-85 GDVSRIREDKVTNRA
+85 
-100 QQAAPTAH
+100 
-108 NPPNRRREAIT
+108 
-119 EDVKAQRLETVKLAR
+119 
-134 DLKGERVATVDPVS
+134 
-148 RSVSALNRTIEN
+148 
-160 SRPDFVA
+160 
-167 NAPSVDPI
+167 
-175 VDAMKRLN
+175 
-183 LGDVS
+183 
-188 RVVQEGIA
+188 
-196 QQEQQAKSTTP
+196 
-207 KGKKRRRK
+207 
-215 AIPEDIKAQRTEAA
+215 
-229 EHAREMFD
+229 MFG

-250 ARGRFIGKS
+250 ARGRFIGKP

-385 ELQEQTSEIK
+385 ELQDQTSEIK

-549 DMGGLVSGISSAIGE
+549 DLGGLVSGISSAIGD

-671 IKEAAG
+671 IKEAAS

-724 ELKAPVNSEANAKE
+724 ELKAPVNSQQGA
-738 IAPELKAPVNSEAN
+738 
-752 AKEIT
+752 
-757 PELKA
+757 
-762 PVNSE
+762 
-767 ANAKEIAPELKAPV
+767 
-781 NSEANAKE
+781 
-789 ITPELKAPVNSH
+789 
-801 QETSDSK
+801 SDSK
-808 TESDAKQ
+808 AESDAKQ
-815 TNIVT
+815 TNIAA
-820 RVINAALDTA
+820 RVINAALDMA

-844 INANAVETGNS
+844 INANAVETGNKAAQTIDAALGQSATGKEEALSAYEIDKRRFNNGKDVSLPKLNAAGYQWISDNADYFDELERKYGLEKGILSAVASAESSAGQRTGNPVDKNGNKLSS
-855 ALQKIDKAIGQ
+855 ALGAFQITK
-866 NSSSSSSLNTTGTR
+866 GTR
-880 NDIQKAADTY
+880 EDLGLSDADAMDTRKAAD
-890 NNGRLDVKVGG
+890 
-901 LGAEGKA
+901 GA
-908 NLDKLAPYF
+908 
-917 AELENKYGLPEG
+917 
-929 TLYSIAATE
+929 
-938 SGGDP
+938 
-943 NAKSPLT
+943 
-950 RSPDGKLSGG
+950 
-960 ALGMFQFT
+960 
-968 SIARKETGISEQDAF
+968 
-983 DPVKSAEAAALLM
+983 
-996 SKYLKQAN
+996 
-1004 GDLNEA
+1004 
-1010 ITAYNAGFGTINK
+1010 
-1023 WKKGT
+1023 
-1028 GDLSKENREYA
+1028 
-1039 IKVNTHRAR
+1039 AR
-1048 YLGGEIYTP
+1048 YLSILMNRYNGDQGRAIAAYHAGMGHVDKGRVVAGTGEYVTR
-1057 EAGAQGGAQ
+1057 
-1066 YGVRGPLPDNA
+1066 VRGYQQMLNNGAVYGSKVDHSAPAIHEKIPDNA

-1159 PVANNSSYFDQLGA
+1159 PVASNSSYFDQLGA

-1193 NAPEPA
+1193 NVPEPA

>member
-72 VDPIVEAMKRLNL
+72 VAPIVEAMKRLNL
-85 GDVSRIREDKVTNRA
+85 GDVSRVVQEDVA
-100 QQAAPTAH
+100 LQEPQAKSTTRKGKK
-108 NPPNRRREAIT
+108 RRKKAIT
-119 EDVKAQRLETVKLAR
+119 EDV
-134 DLKGERVATVDPVS
+134 
-148 RSVSALNRTIEN
+148 
-160 SRPDFVA
+160 
-167 NAPSVDPI
+167 
-175 VDAMKRLN
+175 
-183 LGDVS
+183 
-188 RVVQEGIA
+188 
-196 QQEQQAKSTTP
+196 
-207 KGKKRRRK
+207 
-215 AIPEDIKAQRTEAA
+215 KAQRTEAA
-229 EHAREMFD
+229 EHAREMFG

-250 ARGRFIGKS
+250 ARGRFIGKP

-385 ELQEQTSEIK
+385 ELQDQTSEIK

-474 EGGDLAARA
+474 EDGDLAARA

-539 KAAYTLANVL
+539 KAAYMLANVL
-549 DMGGLVSGISSAIGE
+549 DLGGLVSGISSAIGD

-671 IKEAAG
+671 IKEAAS

-724 ELKAPVNSEANAKE
+724 ELKAPVNS
-738 IAPELKAPVNSEAN
+738 
-752 AKEIT
+752 
-757 PELKA
+757 
-762 PVNSE
+762 
-767 ANAKEIAPELKAPV
+767 
-781 NSEANAKE
+781 
-789 ITPELKAPVNSH
+789 
-801 QETSDSK
+801 QQGTSDSK
-808 TESDAKQ
+808 AESDAKQ
-815 TNIVT
+815 TNIAA
-820 RVINAALDTA
+820 RVINAALDMA

-844 INANAVETGNS
+844 INANAVETGNKAAQTIDAALGQSATGKEEALSAYEIDKRRFNNGKDVSLPKLNAAGYQWISDNADYFDELERKYGLEKGILSAVASAESSAGQRTGNPVDKNGNKLSS
-855 ALQKIDKAIGQ
+855 ALGAFQITK
-866 NSSSSSSLNTTGTR
+866 GTR
-880 NDIQKAADTY
+880 EDLGLSDADAMDTRKAAD
-890 NNGRLDVKVGG
+890 
-901 LGAEGKA
+901 GA
-908 NLDKLAPYF
+908 
-917 AELENKYGLPEG
+917 
-929 TLYSIAATE
+929 
-938 SGGDP
+938 
-943 NAKSPLT
+943 
-950 RSPDGKLSGG
+950 
-960 ALGMFQFT
+960 
-968 SIARKETGISEQDAF
+968 
-983 DPVKSAEAAALLM
+983 
-996 SKYLKQAN
+996 
-1004 GDLNEA
+1004 
-1010 ITAYNAGFGTINK
+1010 
-1023 WKKGT
+1023 
-1028 GDLSKENREYA
+1028 
-1039 IKVNTHRAR
+1039 AR
-1048 YLGGEIYTP
+1048 YLSMLMNRYNGDQGRAIAAYHAGMGHVDKGRVVAGTGEYVTR
-1057 EAGAQGGAQ
+1057 
-1066 YGVRGPLPDNA
+1066 VRGYQQMLNNGAVYGSKVDHSAPAIHEKIPDNA

-1159 PVANNSSYFDQLGA
+1159 PVASNSSYFDQLGA

-1199 STSQVTT
+1199 STSLVTT

>member
-85 GDVSRIREDKVTNRA
+85 GDVPRVVQEDVA
-100 QQAAPTAH
+100 LQEPQAKSTT
-108 NPPNRRREAIT
+108 RKGKKRGRKAIT
-119 EDVKAQRLETVKLAR
+119 EDV
-134 DLKGERVATVDPVS
+134 
-148 RSVSALNRTIEN
+148 
-160 SRPDFVA
+160 
-167 NAPSVDPI
+167 
-175 VDAMKRLN
+175 
-183 LGDVS
+183 
-188 RVVQEGIA
+188 
-196 QQEQQAKSTTP
+196 
-207 KGKKRRRK
+207 
-215 AIPEDIKAQRTEAA
+215 KAQRTEAA
-229 EHAREMFD
+229 EHAREMFG

-250 ARGRFIGKS
+250 ARGRFIGKP

-446 AGALAFGALGAKKL
+446 AGALAFGALGAKRL

-549 DMGGLVSGISSAIGE
+549 DLGGLVSGISSAIGD

-590 DSGITNLETY
+590 DSGVTNLETY

-724 ELKAPVNSEANAKE
+724 ELKAPVNS
-738 IAPELKAPVNSEAN
+738 
-752 AKEIT
+752 
-757 PELKA
+757 
-762 PVNSE
+762 
-767 ANAKEIAPELKAPV
+767 
-781 NSEANAKE
+781 
-789 ITPELKAPVNSH
+789 H

-815 TNIVT
+815 TNIAT

-844 INANAVETGNS
+844 INANAVEMGNS
-855 ALQKIDKAIGQ
+855 AVRKIDSAIGQ
-866 NSSSSSSLNTTGTR
+866 NSSSSSSRNTTGTG

-890 NNGRLDVKVGG
+890 NNGNLDVKVGS

-929 TLYSIAATE
+929 TLYAIAATE

-968 SIARKETGISEQDAF
+968 RVAREETGLSREDSF
-983 DPVKSAEAAALLM
+983 NPEKSAEAAALLM

-1057 EAGAQGGAQ
+1057 RAGTQGGRPQ
-1066 YGVRGPLPDNA
+1066 QSGQSPRMDNLPENA
-1077 VIDQSTGLAFTPGDS
+1077 FVDQSTGLAFTPGET
-1092 PFEKGGLVDKIGNAV
+1092 PFEKGGLVDRIGELT
-1107 GVNDLVNKF
+1107 GVNDLASKF
-1116 MNGRGMRREVVQGT
+1116 LNGRGMRREVVQGT

-1180 FDKLRNSP
+1180 YDKLINAR
-1188 GMRKN
+1188 GMRSN
-1193 NAPEPA
+1193 NSPEPA
-1199 STSQVTT
+1199 STFQVTT

>member
-85 GDVSRIREDKVTNRA
+85 GDVPRVVQEDVA
-100 QQAAPTAH
+100 LQEPQAKSTT
-108 NPPNRRREAIT
+108 RKGKKRGRKAIT
-119 EDVKAQRLETVKLAR
+119 EDV
-134 DLKGERVATVDPVS
+134 
-148 RSVSALNRTIEN
+148 
-160 SRPDFVA
+160 
-167 NAPSVDPI
+167 
-175 VDAMKRLN
+175 
-183 LGDVS
+183 
-188 RVVQEGIA
+188 
-196 QQEQQAKSTTP
+196 
-207 KGKKRRRK
+207 
-215 AIPEDIKAQRTEAA
+215 KAQRTEAA
-229 EHAREMFD
+229 EHAREMFG
-237 QKGGAQ
+237 QKGGTQ

-274 KARRKED
+274 KTRRKED

-385 ELQEQTSEIK
+385 ELQDQTSEIK

-549 DMGGLVSGISSAIGE
+549 DLGGLVSGISSAIGD

-671 IKEAAG
+671 IKEAAS

-724 ELKAPVNSEANAKE
+724 ELKAPVNS
-738 IAPELKAPVNSEAN
+738 
-752 AKEIT
+752 
-757 PELKA
+757 
-762 PVNSE
+762 
-767 ANAKEIAPELKAPV
+767 
-781 NSEANAKE
+781 
-789 ITPELKAPVNSH
+789 
-801 QETSDSK
+801 QQGTSDSK
-808 TESDAKQ
+808 AESDAKQ
-815 TNIVT
+815 TNIAA
-820 RVINAALDTA
+820 RVINAALDMA

-844 INANAVETGNS
+844 INANAVETGNKAAQTIDAALGQSATGKEEALSAYEIDKRRFNNGKDVSLPKLNAAGYQWISDNADYFDELERKYGLEKGILSAVASAESSAGQRTGNPVDKNGNKLSS
-855 ALQKIDKAIGQ
+855 ALGAFQITK
-866 NSSSSSSLNTTGTR
+866 GTR
-880 NDIQKAADTY
+880 EDLGLSDADAMDTRKAAD
-890 NNGRLDVKVGG
+890 
-901 LGAEGKA
+901 GA
-908 NLDKLAPYF
+908 
-917 AELENKYGLPEG
+917 
-929 TLYSIAATE
+929 
-938 SGGDP
+938 
-943 NAKSPLT
+943 
-950 RSPDGKLSGG
+950 
-960 ALGMFQFT
+960 
-968 SIARKETGISEQDAF
+968 
-983 DPVKSAEAAALLM
+983 
-996 SKYLKQAN
+996 
-1004 GDLNEA
+1004 
-1010 ITAYNAGFGTINK
+1010 
-1023 WKKGT
+1023 
-1028 GDLSKENREYA
+1028 
-1039 IKVNTHRAR
+1039 AR
-1048 YLGGEIYTP
+1048 YLSMLMNRYNGDQGRAIAAYHAGMGHVDKGRVVAGTGEYVTR
-1057 EAGAQGGAQ
+1057 
-1066 YGVRGPLPDNA
+1066 VRGYQQMLNNGAVYGSKVDHSAPAIHEKIPDNA

-1159 PVANNSSYFDQLGA
+1159 PVANNSSYFDHLGA

>member
-85 GDVSRIREDKVTNRA
+85 GDVSR
-100 QQAAPTAH
+100 
-108 NPPNRRREAIT
+108 
-119 EDVKAQRLETVKLAR
+119 
-134 DLKGERVATVDPVS
+134 
-148 RSVSALNRTIEN
+148 
-160 SRPDFVA
+160 
-167 NAPSVDPI
+167 
-175 VDAMKRLN
+175 
-183 LGDVS
+183 
-188 RVVQEGIA
+188 VVQEDVA
-196 QQEQQAKSTTP
+196 QQEQRAKSTTP
-207 KGKKRRRK
+207 NGKKRRRK
-215 AIPEDIKAQRTEAA
+215 AIPEDVKAQRTEAA
-229 EHAREMFD
+229 EHAREMFG

-385 ELQEQTSEIK
+385 ELQDQTSEIK

-549 DMGGLVSGISSAIGE
+549 DLGGLVSGISSAIGD

-671 IKEAAG
+671 IKEAAS

-724 ELKAPVNSEANAKE
+724 ELKAPVNS
-738 IAPELKAPVNSEAN
+738 
-752 AKEIT
+752 
-757 PELKA
+757 
-762 PVNSE
+762 
-767 ANAKEIAPELKAPV
+767 
-781 NSEANAKE
+781 
-789 ITPELKAPVNSH
+789 
-801 QETSDSK
+801 QQGTSDSK
-808 TESDAKQ
+808 AESDAKQ
-815 TNIVT
+815 TNIAA
-820 RVINAALDTA
+820 RVINAALDMA

-844 INANAVETGNS
+844 INANAVETGNKAAQTIDAALGQSATGKEEALSAYEIDKRRFNNGKDVSLPKLNAAGYQWISDNADYFDELERKYGLEKGILSAVASAESSAGQRTGNPVDKNGNKLSS
-855 ALQKIDKAIGQ
+855 ALGAFQITK
-866 NSSSSSSLNTTGTR
+866 GTR
-880 NDIQKAADTY
+880 EDLGLSDADAMDTRKAAD
-890 NNGRLDVKVGG
+890 
-901 LGAEGKA
+901 GA
-908 NLDKLAPYF
+908 
-917 AELENKYGLPEG
+917 
-929 TLYSIAATE
+929 
-938 SGGDP
+938 
-943 NAKSPLT
+943 
-950 RSPDGKLSGG
+950 
-960 ALGMFQFT
+960 
-968 SIARKETGISEQDAF
+968 
-983 DPVKSAEAAALLM
+983 
-996 SKYLKQAN
+996 
-1004 GDLNEA
+1004 
-1010 ITAYNAGFGTINK
+1010 
-1023 WKKGT
+1023 
-1028 GDLSKENREYA
+1028 
-1039 IKVNTHRAR
+1039 AR
-1048 YLGGEIYTP
+1048 YLSILMNRYNGDQGRAIAAYHAGMGHVDKGRVVAGTGEYVTR
-1057 EAGAQGGAQ
+1057 
-1066 YGVRGPLPDNA
+1066 VRGYQQMLNNGAVYGSKVDHSAPAIHEKIPDNA

-1159 PVANNSSYFDQLGA
+1159 PVASNSSYFDQLGA

-1193 NAPEPA
+1193 NVPEPA

>member
-1 MERKNAN
+1 M
-8 IDDVIRTVETA
+8 
-19 SAKELEELAG
+19 EELAG

-66 VANAPS
+66 VT
-72 VDPIVEAMKRLNL
+72 K
-85 GDVSRIREDKVTNRA
+85 
-100 QQAAPTAH
+100 
-108 NPPNRRREAIT
+108 
-119 EDVKAQRLETVKLAR
+119 
-134 DLKGERVATVDPVS
+134 
-148 RSVSALNRTIEN
+148 
-160 SRPDFVA
+160 
-167 NAPSVDPI
+167 APSVDPI

-188 RVVQEGIA
+188 RVVQEDVA
-196 QQEQQAKSTTP
+196 QQEQRAKSTTP

-215 AIPEDIKAQRTEAA
+215 AIPEDVKAQRTEAA
-229 EHAREMFD
+229 EHAREMFG

-259 GSKAAAED
+259 GSKAAAEE

-385 ELQEQTSEIK
+385 ELQDQTSEIK

-425 LLGKGAGGVASLL
+425 LLGKGAGGIASLIF
-438 MGRGMLKK
+438 GRGALKK
-446 AGALAFGALGAKKL
+446 VGSMALGALGIKG
-460 VGMLR
+460 V
-465 GGGKKTLAH
+465 
-474 EGGDLAARA
+474 
-483 AGKLGLKAVGKG
+483 GKLGIKAVAKG

-509 IYDAVTGWNDT
+509 IYDAVTGWNDI

-590 DSGITNLETY
+590 DSGVTNLETY

-614 YTAKIGDAVSA
+614 YTAKIGDAISA
-625 WFSDTSNK
+625 WFSDTTKN
-633 LLEKLDAIKDFFTVD
+633 LNEKLDAIKNFFTVD

-658 DSAIDFIKNPGKH
+658 DSAIDFIKNPGKY
-671 IKEAAG
+671 IKEAG
-677 NIWDG
+677 S
-682 VKNLPGKALD
+682 NLWSAAKELSGEVAD
-692 AAVDAVKNTPAA
+692 AAVQSTPVAWVA
-704 MIVSKIP
+704 SKLV
-711 NPIGEANAKEITP
+711 NKADAKEVTP
-724 ELKAPVNSEANAKE
+724 ELKTPAKE
-738 IAPELKAPVNSEAN
+738 SQEDNAP
-752 AKEIT
+752 
-757 PELKA
+757 
-762 PVNSE
+762 
-767 ANAKEIAPELKAPV
+767 
-781 NSEANAKE
+781 
-789 ITPELKAPVNSH
+789 
-801 QETSDSK
+801 K
-808 TESDAKQ
+808 TEYTPKKA
-815 TNIVT
+815 NIVT
-820 RVINAALDTA
+820 RVVNASLDTA

-844 INANAVETGNS
+844 INANAVETGNR
-855 ALQKIDKAIGQ
+855 ALQKIDNAIGQ

-890 NNGRLDVKVGG
+890 NNGNLDVKVGS

-929 TLYSIAATE
+929 TLYAIAATE

-943 NAKSPLT
+943 NAKSTLT
-950 RSPDGKLSGG
+950 RSPNGKLSGG

-968 SIARKETGISEQDAF
+968 SVAREETGLSREDSF
-983 DPVKSAEAAALLM
+983 NPEKSAEAAALLM

-1057 EAGAQGGAQ
+1057 GAGAQGGAQ

-1077 VIDQSTGLAFTPGDS
+1077 VIDQSTGLVFTPGDS

-1159 PVANNSSYFDQLGA
+1159 PVASNSSYFDQLGA

>member
-29 IREAVEDLKGGR
+29 IREAVEDLKGG
-41 VATVDPVS
+41 
-49 RSVSALNRTIE
+49 
-60 NSRPDF
+60 
-66 VANAPS
+66 
-72 VDPIVEAMKRLNL
+72 
-85 GDVSRIREDKVTNRA
+85 
-100 QQAAPTAH
+100 
-108 NPPNRRREAIT
+108 
-119 EDVKAQRLETVKLAR
+119 
-134 DLKGERVATVDPVS
+134 RVATVDPVS

-425 LLGKGAGGVASLL
+425 LLGKGAGGIASLIFGRGVLKKVGSMALGALGIKKVASLL
-438 MGRGMLKK
+438 G
-446 AGALAFGALGAKKL
+446 F
-460 VGMLR
+460 
-465 GGGKKTLAH
+465 GGKKAAAKEAGELATR
-474 EGGDLAARA
+474 G
-483 AGKLGLKAVGKG
+483 AGKLATKGLGKLGVKALAKG

-520 EAQRRA
+520 EAQRRT
-526 FGLKSGQDPSFQQ
+526 FGLKDGEDPSFQQ

-549 DMGGLVSGISSAIGE
+549 DMGGLVSGISSAIGG

-600 ISNLGDTISTKFDD
+600 ISNLGDTISTTFSD
-614 YTAKIGDAVSA
+614 YTAKIGDAISA
-625 WFSDTSNK
+625 WFSDTTKN
-633 LLEKLDAIKDFFTVD
+633 LNEKLDAIKNFFTVD

-658 DSAIDFIKNPGKH
+658 DSAIDFIKNPGKY
-671 IKEAAG
+671 IKEAG
-677 NIWDG
+677 S
-682 VKNLPGKALD
+682 NLWSAAKELSGEVAD
-692 AAVDAVKNTPAA
+692 AAVQSTPVAWVA
-704 MIVSKIP
+704 SKLV
-711 NPIGEANAKEITP
+711 NKADAKEVTP
-724 ELKAPVNSEANAKE
+724 ELKTPAKE
-738 IAPELKAPVNSEAN
+738 SQEDNAP
-752 AKEIT
+752 
-757 PELKA
+757 
-762 PVNSE
+762 
-767 ANAKEIAPELKAPV
+767 
-781 NSEANAKE
+781 
-789 ITPELKAPVNSH
+789 
-801 QETSDSK
+801 K
-808 TESDAKQ
+808 TEYTPKKA
-815 TNIVT
+815 NIVT
-820 RVINAALDTA
+820 RVVNASLDTA

-855 ALQKIDKAIGQ
+855 ALQKIDNAIGQ

-890 NNGRLDVKVGG
+890 NNGNLDVKVGS

-929 TLYSIAATE
+929 TLYAIAATE
-938 SGGDP
+938 SGGNP
-943 NAKSPLT
+943 YAKSQT
-950 RSPDGKLSGG
+950 G

-968 SIARKETGISEQDAF
+968 GIAREETGLAEGESF

-1057 EAGAQGGAQ
+1057 GAGAQGGAQ

-1130 LEERAR
+1130 LEECAR

-1173 QMGIDGL
+1173 QMEIDGL

-1199 STSQVTT
+1199 STSKVTT

>member
-1 MERKNAN
+1 MKPPAQK
-8 IDDVIRTVETA
+8 
-19 SAKELEELAG
+19 SWEELAG

-49 RSVSALNRTIE
+49 RSVSALNHTIE

-66 VANAPS
+66 VAKAPS

-85 GDVSRIREDKVTNRA
+85 GDVSR
-100 QQAAPTAH
+100 
-108 NPPNRRREAIT
+108 
-119 EDVKAQRLETVKLAR
+119 
-134 DLKGERVATVDPVS
+134 
-148 RSVSALNRTIEN
+148 
-160 SRPDFVA
+160 
-167 NAPSVDPI
+167 
-175 VDAMKRLN
+175 
-183 LGDVS
+183 
-188 RVVQEGIA
+188 VVQEDVA
-196 QQEQQAKSTTP
+196 QQEQRAKSTTP
-207 KGKKRRRK
+207 NGKKRRRK
-215 AIPEDIKAQRTEAA
+215 AIPEDVKAQRTEAA
-229 EHAREMFD
+229 EHAREMFG

-385 ELQEQTSEIK
+385 ELQDQTSEIK

-549 DMGGLVSGISSAIGE
+549 DLGGLVSGISSAIGD

-671 IKEAAG
+671 IKEAAS

-724 ELKAPVNSEANAKE
+724 ELKAPVNS
-738 IAPELKAPVNSEAN
+738 
-752 AKEIT
+752 
-757 PELKA
+757 
-762 PVNSE
+762 
-767 ANAKEIAPELKAPV
+767 
-781 NSEANAKE
+781 
-789 ITPELKAPVNSH
+789 
-801 QETSDSK
+801 QQGTSDSK
-808 TESDAKQ
+808 AESDAKQ
-815 TNIVT
+815 TNIAA
-820 RVINAALDTA
+820 RVINAALDMA

-844 INANAVETGNS
+844 INANAVETGNKAAQTIDAALGQSATGKEEALSAYEIDKRRFNNGKDVSLPKLNAAGYQWISDNADYFDELERKYGLEKGILSAVASAESSAGQRTGNPVDKNGNKLSS
-855 ALQKIDKAIGQ
+855 ALGAFQITK
-866 NSSSSSSLNTTGTR
+866 GTR
-880 NDIQKAADTY
+880 EDLGLSDADAMDTRKAAD
-890 NNGRLDVKVGG
+890 
-901 LGAEGKA
+901 GA
-908 NLDKLAPYF
+908 
-917 AELENKYGLPEG
+917 
-929 TLYSIAATE
+929 
-938 SGGDP
+938 
-943 NAKSPLT
+943 
-950 RSPDGKLSGG
+950 
-960 ALGMFQFT
+960 
-968 SIARKETGISEQDAF
+968 
-983 DPVKSAEAAALLM
+983 
-996 SKYLKQAN
+996 
-1004 GDLNEA
+1004 
-1010 ITAYNAGFGTINK
+1010 
-1023 WKKGT
+1023 
-1028 GDLSKENREYA
+1028 
-1039 IKVNTHRAR
+1039 AR
-1048 YLGGEIYTP
+1048 YLSILMNRYNGDQGRAIAAYHAGMGHVDKGRVVAGTGEYVTR
-1057 EAGAQGGAQ
+1057 
-1066 YGVRGPLPDNA
+1066 VRGYQQMLNNGAVYGSKVDHSAPAIHEKIPDNA

-1159 PVANNSSYFDQLGA
+1159 PVASNSSYFDQLGA

-1193 NAPEPA
+1193 NVPEPA

>member
-41 VATVDPVS
+41 VDTVDPVS

-66 VANAPS
+66 VA
-72 VDPIVEAMKRLNL
+72 K
-85 GDVSRIREDKVTNRA
+85 
-100 QQAAPTAH
+100 
-108 NPPNRRREAIT
+108 
-119 EDVKAQRLETVKLAR
+119 
-134 DLKGERVATVDPVS
+134 
-148 RSVSALNRTIEN
+148 
-160 SRPDFVA
+160 
-167 NAPSVDPI
+167 APSVDPI

-188 RVVQEGIA
+188 RVVQEDVA
-196 QQEQQAKSTTP
+196 QQEQRAKSTTP

-215 AIPEDIKAQRTEAA
+215 AIPEDVKAQRTEAA
-229 EHAREMFD
+229 EHAREMFG

-549 DMGGLVSGISSAIGE
+549 DLGGLVSGISSAIGD

-590 DSGITNLETY
+590 DSGVTNLETY

-724 ELKAPVNSEANAKE
+724 ELKAPVNS
-738 IAPELKAPVNSEAN
+738 
-752 AKEIT
+752 
-757 PELKA
+757 
-762 PVNSE
+762 
-767 ANAKEIAPELKAPV
+767 
-781 NSEANAKE
+781 
-789 ITPELKAPVNSH
+789 H

-815 TNIVT
+815 TNIAT

-855 ALQKIDKAIGQ
+855 AVRKIDSAIGQ
-866 NSSSSSSLNTTGTR
+866 NSSSSSSRNTTGTG

-890 NNGRLDVKVGG
+890 NNGNLDVKVGS

-929 TLYSIAATE
+929 TLYAIAATE
-938 SGGDP
+938 SGGNP
-943 NAKSPLT
+943 YAKSQT
-950 RSPDGKLSGG
+950 G

-968 SIARKETGISEQDAF
+968 GIAREETGLAEGESF

-1057 EAGAQGGAQ
+1057 GAGAQGGAQ

-1146 VYVDTPMPVEEAR
+1146 VYVDTPMPVEEA
-1159 PVANNSSYFDQLGA
+1159 
-1173 QMGIDGL
+1173 
-1180 FDKLRNSP
+1180 
-1188 GMRKN
+1188 
-1193 NAPEPA
+1193 
-1199 STSQVTT
+1199 
-1206 AANDLQQ
+1206 
-1213 PTGRMQIDG
+1213 
-1222 QVISDLG
+1222 
-1229 GSGAKPTMQLADNT
+1229 
-1243 VSLDG
+1243 
-1248 ETKRLFAQMT
+1248 
-1258 SLLARIEEH
+1258 
-1267 TKDSAKGQ
+1267 
-1275 GTVVKVSTPQPG
+1275 
-1287 VMRTV
+1287 
-1292 PLSIDDPL
+1292 
-1300 MNDYARVD
+1300 

>member
-49 RSVSALNRTIE
+49 HSVSALNRTIE

-72 VDPIVEAMKRLNL
+72 VAPIVEAMKRLNL
-85 GDVSRIREDKVTNRA
+85 GDVSRVVQEDVA
-100 QQAAPTAH
+100 LQEPQAKSTTRKGKK
-108 NPPNRRREAIT
+108 RRKKAIT
-119 EDVKAQRLETVKLAR
+119 EDV
-134 DLKGERVATVDPVS
+134 
-148 RSVSALNRTIEN
+148 
-160 SRPDFVA
+160 
-167 NAPSVDPI
+167 
-175 VDAMKRLN
+175 
-183 LGDVS
+183 
-188 RVVQEGIA
+188 
-196 QQEQQAKSTTP
+196 
-207 KGKKRRRK
+207 
-215 AIPEDIKAQRTEAA
+215 KAQRTEAA
-229 EHAREMFD
+229 EHAREMFG

-250 ARGRFIGKS
+250 ARGRFIGKP

-385 ELQEQTSEIK
+385 ELQDQTSEIK

-495 ALRAIPLVGTVAGG
+495 ALRVIPLVGTVAGG

-549 DMGGLVSGISSAIGE
+549 DLGGLVSGISSAIGD

-671 IKEAAG
+671 IKEAAS

-724 ELKAPVNSEANAKE
+724 ELKAPVNS
-738 IAPELKAPVNSEAN
+738 
-752 AKEIT
+752 
-757 PELKA
+757 
-762 PVNSE
+762 
-767 ANAKEIAPELKAPV
+767 
-781 NSEANAKE
+781 
-789 ITPELKAPVNSH
+789 
-801 QETSDSK
+801 QQGTSDSK
-808 TESDAKQ
+808 AESDAKQ
-815 TNIVT
+815 TNIAA
-820 RVINAALDTA
+820 RVINAALDMA

-844 INANAVETGNS
+844 INANAVETGNKAAQTIDAALGQSATGKEEALSAYEIDKRRFNNGKDVSLPKLNAAGYQWISDNADYFDELERKYGLEKGILSAVASAESSAGQRTGNPVDKNGNKLSS
-855 ALQKIDKAIGQ
+855 ALGAFQITK
-866 NSSSSSSLNTTGTR
+866 GTR
-880 NDIQKAADTY
+880 EDLGLSDADAMDTRKAAD
-890 NNGRLDVKVGG
+890 
-901 LGAEGKA
+901 GA
-908 NLDKLAPYF
+908 
-917 AELENKYGLPEG
+917 
-929 TLYSIAATE
+929 
-938 SGGDP
+938 
-943 NAKSPLT
+943 
-950 RSPDGKLSGG
+950 
-960 ALGMFQFT
+960 
-968 SIARKETGISEQDAF
+968 
-983 DPVKSAEAAALLM
+983 
-996 SKYLKQAN
+996 
-1004 GDLNEA
+1004 
-1010 ITAYNAGFGTINK
+1010 
-1023 WKKGT
+1023 
-1028 GDLSKENREYA
+1028 
-1039 IKVNTHRAR
+1039 AR
-1048 YLGGEIYTP
+1048 YLSMLMNRYNGDQGRAIAAYHAGMGHVDKGRVVAGTGEYVTR
-1057 EAGAQGGAQ
+1057 
-1066 YGVRGPLPDNA
+1066 VRGYQQMLNNGAVYGSKVDHSAPAIHEKIPDNA

-1159 PVANNSSYFDQLGA
+1159 PVASNSSYFDQLGA

>member
-49 RSVSALNRTIE
+49 RSVSALNHTIE

-66 VANAPS
+66 VA
-72 VDPIVEAMKRLNL
+72 K
-85 GDVSRIREDKVTNRA
+85 
-100 QQAAPTAH
+100 
-108 NPPNRRREAIT
+108 
-119 EDVKAQRLETVKLAR
+119 
-134 DLKGERVATVDPVS
+134 
-148 RSVSALNRTIEN
+148 
-160 SRPDFVA
+160 
-167 NAPSVDPI
+167 APSVDPI

-188 RVVQEGIA
+188 RVVQEDVA
-196 QQEQQAKSTTP
+196 QQEQRAKSTTP
-207 KGKKRRRK
+207 NGKKRRRK
-215 AIPEDIKAQRTEAA
+215 AIPEDVKAQRTEAA
-229 EHAREMFD
+229 EHAREMFG

-385 ELQEQTSEIK
+385 ELQDQTSEIK

-579 SFSTESIAQAI
+579 SFSTESIALAI

-724 ELKAPVNSEANAKE
+724 ELKAPVNS
-738 IAPELKAPVNSEAN
+738 
-752 AKEIT
+752 
-757 PELKA
+757 
-762 PVNSE
+762 
-767 ANAKEIAPELKAPV
+767 
-781 NSEANAKE
+781 
-789 ITPELKAPVNSH
+789 H
-801 QETSDSK
+801 QGTSDSK

-815 TNIVT
+815 TNIAA
-820 RVINAALDTA
+820 RVINAALDMA

-844 INANAVETGNS
+844 INANAVETGNKAAQTIDAALGQSATGKEEALSAYEIDKRRFNNGKDVSLPKLNAAGYQWISDNADYFDELERKYGLEKGILSAVASAESSAGQRTGNPVDKNGNKLSS
-855 ALQKIDKAIGQ
+855 ALGAFQITK
-866 NSSSSSSLNTTGTR
+866 GTR
-880 NDIQKAADTY
+880 EDLGLSDADAMDTRKAAD
-890 NNGRLDVKVGG
+890 
-901 LGAEGKA
+901 GA
-908 NLDKLAPYF
+908 
-917 AELENKYGLPEG
+917 
-929 TLYSIAATE
+929 
-938 SGGDP
+938 
-943 NAKSPLT
+943 
-950 RSPDGKLSGG
+950 
-960 ALGMFQFT
+960 
-968 SIARKETGISEQDAF
+968 
-983 DPVKSAEAAALLM
+983 
-996 SKYLKQAN
+996 
-1004 GDLNEA
+1004 
-1010 ITAYNAGFGTINK
+1010 
-1023 WKKGT
+1023 
-1028 GDLSKENREYA
+1028 
-1039 IKVNTHRAR
+1039 AR
-1048 YLGGEIYTP
+1048 YLSMLMNRYNGDQGRAIAAYHAGMGHVDKGRVVAGTGEYVTR
-1057 EAGAQGGAQ
+1057 
-1066 YGVRGPLPDNA
+1066 VRGYQQMLNNGAVYGSKVDHSAPAIHEKIPDNA

-1159 PVANNSSYFDQLGA
+1159 PVASNSSYFDQLGA

-1199 STSQVTT
+1199 STFQVTT

>member
-29 IREAVEDLKGGR
+29 IREAVEDLKGER

-66 VANAPS
+66 VTNAPS
-72 VDPIVEAMKRLNL
+72 VDPIVDAIKRLNL

-274 KARRKED
+274 KARHKED

-465 GGGKKTLAH
+465 GGGKKTIAH

-600 ISNLGDTISTKFDD
+600 ISNLGDTISTKFED

-752 AKEIT
+752 AKEI
-757 PELKA
+757 
-762 PVNSE
+762 
-767 ANAKEIAPELKAPV
+767 APELKAPV

-890 NNGRLDVKVGG
+890 NNGRLDVKVGS
-901 LGAEGKA
+901 LGSEGKA

-929 TLYSIAATE
+929 TLYAIAATE
-938 SGGDP
+938 SGGNP
-943 NAKSPLT
+943 YAKSQT
-950 RSPDGKLSGG
+950 G

-968 SIARKETGISEQDAF
+968 GIAREETGLAEGESF

-1057 EAGAQGGAQ
+1057 GAGAQGGAQ

-1146 VYVDTPMPVEEAR
+1146 VYVDIPMPVEEAR
-1159 PVANNSSYFDQLGA
+1159 PVASNSSYFDQLGA

-1199 STSQVTT
+1199 STSKVTT

>member
-66 VANAPS
+66 VT
-72 VDPIVEAMKRLNL
+72 K
-85 GDVSRIREDKVTNRA
+85 
-100 QQAAPTAH
+100 
-108 NPPNRRREAIT
+108 
-119 EDVKAQRLETVKLAR
+119 
-134 DLKGERVATVDPVS
+134 
-148 RSVSALNRTIEN
+148 
-160 SRPDFVA
+160 
-167 NAPSVDPI
+167 APSVDPI

-188 RVVQEGIA
+188 RVVQEDVA
-196 QQEQQAKSTTP
+196 QQEQRAKSTTP

-215 AIPEDIKAQRTEAA
+215 AIPEDVKAQRTEAA
-229 EHAREMFD
+229 EHAREMFG

-259 GSKAAAED
+259 GSKAAAEE
-267 ARAERAE
+267 ARAERSE

-385 ELQEQTSEIK
+385 ELQDQTSEIK

-425 LLGKGAGGVASLL
+425 LLGKGAGGIASLIF
-438 MGRGMLKK
+438 GRGALKK
-446 AGALAFGALGAKKL
+446 VGSMALGALGIKG
-460 VGMLR
+460 V
-465 GGGKKTLAH
+465 
-474 EGGDLAARA
+474 
-483 AGKLGLKAVGKG
+483 GKLGIKAVAKG

-509 IYDAVTGWNDT
+509 IYDAVTGWNDI

-590 DSGITNLETY
+590 DSGVTNLETY

-614 YTAKIGDAVSA
+614 YTAKIGDAISA
-625 WFSDTSNK
+625 WFSDTTKN
-633 LLEKLDAIKDFFTVD
+633 LNEKLDAIKNFFTVD

-658 DSAIDFIKNPGKH
+658 DSAIDFIKNPGKY
-671 IKEAAG
+671 IKEAG
-677 NIWDG
+677 S
-682 VKNLPGKALD
+682 NLWSAAKELSGEVAD
-692 AAVDAVKNTPAA
+692 AAVQSTPVAWVA
-704 MIVSKIP
+704 SKLV
-711 NPIGEANAKEITP
+711 NKADAKEVTP
-724 ELKAPVNSEANAKE
+724 ELKTPAKE
-738 IAPELKAPVNSEAN
+738 SQEDNAP
-752 AKEIT
+752 
-757 PELKA
+757 
-762 PVNSE
+762 
-767 ANAKEIAPELKAPV
+767 
-781 NSEANAKE
+781 
-789 ITPELKAPVNSH
+789 
-801 QETSDSK
+801 K
-808 TESDAKQ
+808 TEYTPKKA
-815 TNIVT
+815 NIVT
-820 RVINAALDTA
+820 RVVNASLDTA

-844 INANAVETGNS
+844 INANAVETGNR
-855 ALQKIDKAIGQ
+855 ALQKIDNAIGQ

-890 NNGRLDVKVGG
+890 NNGNLDVKVGS

-929 TLYSIAATE
+929 TLYAIAATE

-943 NAKSPLT
+943 NAKSTLT
-950 RSPDGKLSGG
+950 RSPNGKLSGG

-968 SIARKETGISEQDAF
+968 SVAREETGLSREDSF
-983 DPVKSAEAAALLM
+983 NPEKSAEAAALLM

-1057 EAGAQGGAQ
+1057 GAGAQGGAQ

-1077 VIDQSTGLAFTPGDS
+1077 VIDQSTGLVFTPGDS

-1159 PVANNSSYFDQLGA
+1159 PVASNSSYFDQLGA

>member
-60 NSRPDF
+60 NSRPDL

-85 GDVSRIREDKVTNRA
+85 GDVSRVVQEDVA
-100 QQAAPTAH
+100 LQEPQAKSTTRKGKK
-108 NPPNRRREAIT
+108 RRKKAIT
-119 EDVKAQRLETVKLAR
+119 EDV
-134 DLKGERVATVDPVS
+134 
-148 RSVSALNRTIEN
+148 
-160 SRPDFVA
+160 
-167 NAPSVDPI
+167 
-175 VDAMKRLN
+175 
-183 LGDVS
+183 
-188 RVVQEGIA
+188 
-196 QQEQQAKSTTP
+196 
-207 KGKKRRRK
+207 
-215 AIPEDIKAQRTEAA
+215 KAQRTEAA
-229 EHAREMFD
+229 EHAREMFG

-385 ELQEQTSEIK
+385 ELQDQTSEIK

-425 LLGKGAGGVASLL
+425 LLGKGAGGIASLIF
-438 MGRGMLKK
+438 GRGALKK
-446 AGALAFGALGAKKL
+446 VGSMALGALGIKG
-460 VGMLR
+460 V
-465 GGGKKTLAH
+465 
-474 EGGDLAARA
+474 
-483 AGKLGLKAVGKG
+483 GKLGIKAVAKG

-549 DMGGLVSGISSAIGE
+549 DLGGLVSGISSAIGD

-590 DSGITNLETY
+590 DSGVTNLETY

-614 YTAKIGDAVSA
+614 YTAKIGDAISA
-625 WFSDTSNK
+625 WFSDTTKN
-633 LLEKLDAIKDFFTVD
+633 LNEKLDAIKNFFTVD

-658 DSAIDFIKNPGKH
+658 DSAIDFIKNPGKY
-671 IKEAAG
+671 IKEAG
-677 NIWDG
+677 S
-682 VKNLPGKALD
+682 NLWSAAKELSGEVAD
-692 AAVDAVKNTPAA
+692 AAVQSTPVAWVA
-704 MIVSKIP
+704 SKLV
-711 NPIGEANAKEITP
+711 NKADAKEVTP
-724 ELKAPVNSEANAKE
+724 ELKTPAKE
-738 IAPELKAPVNSEAN
+738 SQEDNAP
-752 AKEIT
+752 
-757 PELKA
+757 
-762 PVNSE
+762 
-767 ANAKEIAPELKAPV
+767 
-781 NSEANAKE
+781 
-789 ITPELKAPVNSH
+789 
-801 QETSDSK
+801 K
-808 TESDAKQ
+808 TEYTPKKA
-815 TNIVT
+815 NIVT
-820 RVINAALDTA
+820 RVVNASLDTA

-844 INANAVETGNS
+844 INANAVETGNR
-855 ALQKIDKAIGQ
+855 ALQKIDNAIGQ

-890 NNGRLDVKVGG
+890 NNGNLDVKVGS

-929 TLYSIAATE
+929 TLYAIAATE

-943 NAKSPLT
+943 NAKSTLT
-950 RSPDGKLSGG
+950 RSPNGKLSGG

-968 SIARKETGISEQDAF
+968 SVAREETGLSREDSF
-983 DPVKSAEAAALLM
+983 NPEKSAEAAALLM

-1057 EAGAQGGAQ
+1057 GAGAQGGAQ

-1136 GKGTATAAGN
+1136 GRGTATAAGN

-1180 FDKLRNSP
+1180 YDKLINARGMRSNNSP
-1188 GMRKN
+1188 Q
-1193 NAPEPA
+1193 PA

>member
-8 IDDVIRTVETA
+8 IDDVIRTVETS

-49 RSVSALNRTIE
+49 RSVSALNHTIE

-66 VANAPS
+66 VA
-72 VDPIVEAMKRLNL
+72 K
-85 GDVSRIREDKVTNRA
+85 
-100 QQAAPTAH
+100 
-108 NPPNRRREAIT
+108 
-119 EDVKAQRLETVKLAR
+119 
-134 DLKGERVATVDPVS
+134 
-148 RSVSALNRTIEN
+148 
-160 SRPDFVA
+160 
-167 NAPSVDPI
+167 APSVDPI

-188 RVVQEGIA
+188 RVVQEDVA
-196 QQEQQAKSTTP
+196 QQEQRAKSTTP
-207 KGKKRRRK
+207 NGKKRRRK
-215 AIPEDIKAQRTEAA
+215 AIPEDVKAQRTEAA
-229 EHAREMFD
+229 EHAREMFG

-385 ELQEQTSEIK
+385 ELQDQTSEIK

-579 SFSTESIAQAI
+579 SFSTESIALAI

-658 DSAIDFIKNPGKH
+658 DSAIDFIQNPGKH

-724 ELKAPVNSEANAKE
+724 ELKAPVNS
-738 IAPELKAPVNSEAN
+738 
-752 AKEIT
+752 
-757 PELKA
+757 
-762 PVNSE
+762 
-767 ANAKEIAPELKAPV
+767 
-781 NSEANAKE
+781 
-789 ITPELKAPVNSH
+789 H

-815 TNIVT
+815 SNIAT

-844 INANAVETGNS
+844 INANAVETGNKAAQTIDAALGQSATGKEEALSAYEIDKRRFNNGKDVSLPKLNAAGYQWISDNADYFDELERKYGLEKGILSAVASAESSAGQRTGNPVDKNGNKLSS
-855 ALQKIDKAIGQ
+855 ALGAFQITK
-866 NSSSSSSLNTTGTR
+866 GTR
-880 NDIQKAADTY
+880 EDLGLSDADAMDTRKAAD
-890 NNGRLDVKVGG
+890 
-901 LGAEGKA
+901 GA
-908 NLDKLAPYF
+908 
-917 AELENKYGLPEG
+917 
-929 TLYSIAATE
+929 
-938 SGGDP
+938 
-943 NAKSPLT
+943 
-950 RSPDGKLSGG
+950 
-960 ALGMFQFT
+960 
-968 SIARKETGISEQDAF
+968 
-983 DPVKSAEAAALLM
+983 
-996 SKYLKQAN
+996 
-1004 GDLNEA
+1004 
-1010 ITAYNAGFGTINK
+1010 
-1023 WKKGT
+1023 
-1028 GDLSKENREYA
+1028 
-1039 IKVNTHRAR
+1039 AR
-1048 YLGGEIYTP
+1048 YLSILMNRYNGDQGRAIAAYHAGMGHVDKGRVVAGTGEYVTR
-1057 EAGAQGGAQ
+1057 
-1066 YGVRGPLPDNA
+1066 VRGYQQMLNNGAVYGSKVDHSAPAIHEKIPDNA

-1159 PVANNSSYFDQLGA
+1159 PVASNSSYFDQLGA

-1193 NAPEPA
+1193 NVPEPA

>member
-1 MERKNAN
+1 MEGKNAS

-19 SAKELEELAG
+19 SAKELKELAG

-41 VATVDPVS
+41 VATVEPVS
-49 RSVSALNRTIE
+49 RSASVLNRTIE
-60 NSRPDF
+60 KSRPDF
-66 VANAPS
+66 V
-72 VDPIVEAMKRLNL
+72 
-85 GDVSRIREDKVTNRA
+85 
-100 QQAAPTAH
+100 
-108 NPPNRRREAIT
+108 
-119 EDVKAQRLETVKLAR
+119 VK
-134 DLKGERVATVDPVS
+134 
-148 RSVSALNRTIEN
+148 
-160 SRPDFVA
+160 
-167 NAPSVDPI
+167 APSVDPI

-188 RVVQEGIA
+188 RVVQEGVA

-207 KGKKRRRK
+207 NGKKRRRK
-215 AIPEDIKAQRTEAA
+215 AIPEDVKAQRTEAA
-229 EHAREMFD
+229 EHAREMFG
-237 QKGGAQ
+237 QKGGSQ
-243 KSQNQRD
+243 KSQKQRD

-359 RKGFFRRKSQNSA
+359 KKGFFRRKSQSSA

-385 ELQEQTSEIK
+385 ELQDQTSEIK

-405 DQIAKNTGKKKGGLL
+405 EQIAKNTGKKKGGLL

-446 AGALAFGALGAKKL
+446 AGALAFGALGAKRL

-549 DMGGLVSGISSAIGE
+549 DLGGLVSGISNVIGS

-600 ISNLGDTISTKFDD
+600 ISNLGDTISTTFND
-614 YTAKIGDAVSA
+614 YTAKIGDAISA
-625 WFSDTSNK
+625 WFSDTTKSLN
-633 LLEKLDAIKDFFTVD
+633 EKLDAIKDFFTVD
-648 NLKQVFSDAI
+648 NLKKVFSDAI
-658 DSAIDFIKNPGKH
+658 DSAIDFIKNPGKY
-671 IKEAAG
+671 IKEAGSNLWHTVKEHAG
-677 NIWDG
+677 EAMD
-682 VKNLPGKALD
+682 KTA
-692 AAVDAVKNTPAA
+692 DAVIQSTPLGLVASTL
-704 MIVSKIP
+704 VNK
-711 NPIGEANAKEITP
+711 ANAKEVTP
-724 ELKAPVNSEANAKE
+724 ELKTPANESQERNTPKSEDIPK
-738 IAPELKAPVNSEAN
+738 KA
-752 AKEIT
+752 
-757 PELKA
+757 
-762 PVNSE
+762 
-767 ANAKEIAPELKAPV
+767 
-781 NSEANAKE
+781 
-789 ITPELKAPVNSH
+789 
-801 QETSDSK
+801 
-808 TESDAKQ
+808 
-815 TNIVT
+815 NIVT
-820 RVINAALDTA
+820 RVVNASLDTA
-830 KDSNKTVKETANQI
+830 QNGNKTVKETANQI
-844 INANAVETGNS
+844 INANAVETGNKAAQTIDAALGQSATGKEEALSAYEIDKRRFNNGKDVSLPKLNAAGYQWISDNADYFDELERKYGLEKGILSAVASAESSAGQRTGNPVDKNGNKLSS
-855 ALQKIDKAIGQ
+855 ALGAFQITK
-866 NSSSSSSLNTTGTR
+866 GTR
-880 NDIQKAADTY
+880 EDLGLSDADAMDTRKAAD
-890 NNGRLDVKVGG
+890 
-901 LGAEGKA
+901 GA
-908 NLDKLAPYF
+908 
-917 AELENKYGLPEG
+917 
-929 TLYSIAATE
+929 
-938 SGGDP
+938 
-943 NAKSPLT
+943 
-950 RSPDGKLSGG
+950 
-960 ALGMFQFT
+960 
-968 SIARKETGISEQDAF
+968 
-983 DPVKSAEAAALLM
+983 
-996 SKYLKQAN
+996 
-1004 GDLNEA
+1004 
-1010 ITAYNAGFGTINK
+1010 
-1023 WKKGT
+1023 
-1028 GDLSKENREYA
+1028 
-1039 IKVNTHRAR
+1039 AR
-1048 YLGGEIYTP
+1048 YLSMLMNRYNGDQGRAIAAYHAGMGHVDKGRVVAGTGEYVTR
-1057 EAGAQGGAQ
+1057 
-1066 YGVRGPLPDNA
+1066 VRGYQQMLNNGAVYGSKVDHSAPAIYEKIPDNA

-1159 PVANNSSYFDQLGA
+1159 PVASNSSYFDQLGA

-1180 FDKLRNSP
+1180 FDKLRNAP
-1188 GMRKN
+1188 GMRKS

-1199 STSQVTT
+1199 TTSQVTT
-1206 AANDLQQ
+1206 VANDLQQ

>member
-29 IREAVEDLKGGR
+29 IREAVEDLKGER

-72 VDPIVEAMKRLNL
+72 VDPIVDAMKRLNL
-85 GDVSRIREDKVTNRA
+85 GDVSRIREDKVTNRE
-100 QQAAPTAH
+100 QQVAPTAH

-134 DLKGERVATVDPVS
+134 DLRGGRVATVDPVS

-196 QQEQQAKSTTP
+196 QEEQQAKSTTP

-215 AIPEDIKAQRTEAA
+215 AISEDIKAQRTEAA

-267 ARAERAE
+267 VRAERAE

-425 LLGKGAGGVASLL
+425 LLGKGAGGIASLIFGRGVLKKVGSMALGALGIKKVASLL
-438 MGRGMLKK
+438 G
-446 AGALAFGALGAKKL
+446 F
-460 VGMLR
+460 
-465 GGGKKTLAH
+465 GGKKAAAKEAGELATR
-474 EGGDLAARA
+474 G
-483 AGKLGLKAVGKG
+483 AGKLATKGLGKLGVKALAKG

-520 EAQRRA
+520 EAQRRT
-526 FGLKSGQDPSFQQ
+526 FGLKDGEDPSFQQ

-549 DMGGLVSGISSAIGE
+549 DMGGLVSGISSAIGG

-600 ISNLGDTISTKFDD
+600 ISNLGDTISTTFND
-614 YTAKIGDAVSA
+614 YTAKIGDAISA
-625 WFSDTSNK
+625 WFSDTTKSLN
-633 LLEKLDAIKDFFTVD
+633 EKLDAIKDFFTVD
-648 NLKQVFSDAI
+648 NLKKVFSDAI
-658 DSAIDFIKNPGKH
+658 DSAIDFIKNPGKY
-671 IKEAAG
+671 IKEAG
-677 NIWDG
+677 S
-682 VKNLPGKALD
+682 NLWSAAKELSGEVAD
-692 AAVDAVKNTPAA
+692 AAVQSTPVAWVA
-704 MIVSKIP
+704 SKLV
-711 NPIGEANAKEITP
+711 NKADAKEVTP
-724 ELKAPVNSEANAKE
+724 ELKTPAKE
-738 IAPELKAPVNSEAN
+738 RQEDNAP
-752 AKEIT
+752 
-757 PELKA
+757 
-762 PVNSE
+762 
-767 ANAKEIAPELKAPV
+767 
-781 NSEANAKE
+781 
-789 ITPELKAPVNSH
+789 
-801 QETSDSK
+801 K
-808 TESDAKQ
+808 TEYTSKKA
-815 TNIVT
+815 NIVT
-820 RVINAALDTA
+820 RVVNASLDTA

-890 NNGRLDVKVGG
+890 NNGNLDVKVGS

-929 TLYSIAATE
+929 TLYAIAATE
-938 SGGDP
+938 SGGNP
-943 NAKSPLT
+943 YAKSQT
-950 RSPDGKLSGG
+950 G

-968 SIARKETGISEQDAF
+968 GIAREETGLAEGESF

-1057 EAGAQGGAQ
+1057 GAGAQGGAQ

-1159 PVANNSSYFDQLGA
+1159 PVASNSSYFDQLGA

>member
-85 GDVSRIREDKVTNRA
+85 GDVSR
-100 QQAAPTAH
+100 
-108 NPPNRRREAIT
+108 
-119 EDVKAQRLETVKLAR
+119 
-134 DLKGERVATVDPVS
+134 
-148 RSVSALNRTIEN
+148 
-160 SRPDFVA
+160 
-167 NAPSVDPI
+167 
-175 VDAMKRLN
+175 
-183 LGDVS
+183 
-188 RVVQEGIA
+188 VVQEDVA
-196 QQEQQAKSTTP
+196 LQEPQAKSTTR
-207 KGKKRRRK
+207 KGKKRRKK
-215 AIPEDIKAQRTEAA
+215 AITEDIKAQRTEAA
-229 EHAREMFD
+229 EHAREMFG

-385 ELQEQTSEIK
+385 ELQDQTSEIK

-549 DMGGLVSGISSAIGE
+549 DLGGLVSGISSAIGD

-671 IKEAAG
+671 IKEAAS

-724 ELKAPVNSEANAKE
+724 ELKAPVNS
-738 IAPELKAPVNSEAN
+738 
-752 AKEIT
+752 
-757 PELKA
+757 
-762 PVNSE
+762 
-767 ANAKEIAPELKAPV
+767 
-781 NSEANAKE
+781 
-789 ITPELKAPVNSH
+789 
-801 QETSDSK
+801 QQGTSDSK
-808 TESDAKQ
+808 AESDAKQ
-815 TNIVT
+815 TNIAA
-820 RVINAALDTA
+820 RVINAALDMA

-844 INANAVETGNS
+844 INANAVETGNKAAQTIDAALGQSATGKEEALSAYEIDKRRFNNGKDVSLPKLNAAGYQWISDNADYFDELERKYGLEKGILSAVASAESSAGQRTGNPVDKNGNKLSS
-855 ALQKIDKAIGQ
+855 ALGAFQITK
-866 NSSSSSSLNTTGTR
+866 GTR
-880 NDIQKAADTY
+880 EDLGLSDADAMDTRKAAD
-890 NNGRLDVKVGG
+890 
-901 LGAEGKA
+901 GA
-908 NLDKLAPYF
+908 
-917 AELENKYGLPEG
+917 
-929 TLYSIAATE
+929 
-938 SGGDP
+938 
-943 NAKSPLT
+943 
-950 RSPDGKLSGG
+950 
-960 ALGMFQFT
+960 
-968 SIARKETGISEQDAF
+968 
-983 DPVKSAEAAALLM
+983 
-996 SKYLKQAN
+996 
-1004 GDLNEA
+1004 
-1010 ITAYNAGFGTINK
+1010 
-1023 WKKGT
+1023 
-1028 GDLSKENREYA
+1028 
-1039 IKVNTHRAR
+1039 AR
-1048 YLGGEIYTP
+1048 YLSMLMNRYNGDQGRAIAAYHAGMGHVDKGRVVAGTGEYVTR
-1057 EAGAQGGAQ
+1057 
-1066 YGVRGPLPDNA
+1066 VRGYQQMLNNGAVYGSKVDHSAPAIHEKIPDNA

-1159 PVANNSSYFDQLGA
+1159 PVASNSSYFDQLGA

-1199 STSQVTT
+1199 STSLVTT

>member
-29 IREAVEDLKGGR
+29 IREAVEDLKGER

-66 VANAPS
+66 VTNVPS
-72 VDPIVEAMKRLNL
+72 VDSIVDAMKRLNL
-85 GDVSRIREDKVTNRA
+85 GDVSRIREDKVTNRE

-215 AIPEDIKAQRTEAA
+215 AISEDIKAQRTEAA

-438 MGRGMLKK
+438 MGRGMQKK

-465 GGGKKTLAH
+465 GGGKKTIAH

-483 AGKLGLKAVGKG
+483 AGKFGLKAVGKG

-526 FGLKSGQDPSFQQ
+526 FGLKSGQEPSFQQ

-600 ISNLGDTISTKFDD
+600 ISNLGDTISTKFED

-724 ELKAPVNSEANAKE
+724 ELKAPVNS
-738 IAPELKAPVNSEAN
+738 
-752 AKEIT
+752 
-757 PELKA
+757 
-762 PVNSE
+762 
-767 ANAKEIAPELKAPV
+767 
-781 NSEANAKE
+781 
-789 ITPELKAPVNSH
+789 H

-815 TNIVT
+815 SNIAT

-830 KDSNKTVKETANQI
+830 KDSNKTVKQTANQI

-890 NNGRLDVKVGG
+890 NNGNLDVKVGS

-929 TLYSIAATE
+929 TLYAIAATE

-943 NAKSPLT
+943 NAKSTLT
-950 RSPDGKLSGG
+950 RSPNGKPSGG

-968 SIARKETGISEQDAF
+968 RVAREETGLSREDSF
-983 DPVKSAEAAALLM
+983 NPEKSAEAAALLM

-1057 EAGAQGGAQ
+1057 RAGTQGGRPQ
-1066 YGVRGPLPDNA
+1066 QSGQSPRMDNLPENA
-1077 VIDQSTGLAFTPGDS
+1077 FVDQSTGLAFTPGEN
-1092 PFEKGGLVDKIGNAV
+1092 PFEKGGLVDRIGELT
-1107 GVNDLVNKF
+1107 GVNDLASKF
-1116 MNGRGMRREVVQGT
+1116 LNGRGMRREVVQGT

-1180 FDKLRNSP
+1180 YDKLINARGMRSNNSP
-1188 GMRKN
+1188 Q
-1193 NAPEPA
+1193 PA

>member
-49 RSVSALNRTIE
+49 HSVSALNRTIE
-60 NSRPDF
+60 NSMPDF

-72 VDPIVEAMKRLNL
+72 VAPIVEAMKRLNL
-85 GDVSRIREDKVTNRA
+85 GDVSRVVQEDVA
-100 QQAAPTAH
+100 LQEPQAKSTTRKGKK
-108 NPPNRRREAIT
+108 RRKKAIT
-119 EDVKAQRLETVKLAR
+119 EDV
-134 DLKGERVATVDPVS
+134 
-148 RSVSALNRTIEN
+148 
-160 SRPDFVA
+160 
-167 NAPSVDPI
+167 
-175 VDAMKRLN
+175 
-183 LGDVS
+183 
-188 RVVQEGIA
+188 
-196 QQEQQAKSTTP
+196 
-207 KGKKRRRK
+207 
-215 AIPEDIKAQRTEAA
+215 KAQRTEAA
-229 EHAREMFD
+229 EHAREMFG

-250 ARGRFIGKS
+250 ARGRFIGKP
-259 GSKAAAED
+259 GSQAAAED

-385 ELQEQTSEIK
+385 ELQDQTSEIK

-549 DMGGLVSGISSAIGE
+549 DLGGLVSGISSAIGD

-671 IKEAAG
+671 IKEAAS

-724 ELKAPVNSEANAKE
+724 ELKAPVNSQQGA
-738 IAPELKAPVNSEAN
+738 
-752 AKEIT
+752 
-757 PELKA
+757 
-762 PVNSE
+762 
-767 ANAKEIAPELKAPV
+767 
-781 NSEANAKE
+781 
-789 ITPELKAPVNSH
+789 
-801 QETSDSK
+801 SDSK
-808 TESDAKQ
+808 AESDAKQ
-815 TNIVT
+815 TNIAA
-820 RVINAALDTA
+820 RVINAALDMA

-844 INANAVETGNS
+844 INANAVETGNKAAQTIDAALGQSATGKEEALSAYEIDKRRFNNGKDVSLPKLNAAGYQWISDNADYFDELERKYGLEKGILSAVASAESSAGQRTGNPVDKNGNKLSS
-855 ALQKIDKAIGQ
+855 ALGAFQITK
-866 NSSSSSSLNTTGTR
+866 GTR
-880 NDIQKAADTY
+880 EDLGLSDADAMDTRKAAD
-890 NNGRLDVKVGG
+890 
-901 LGAEGKA
+901 GA
-908 NLDKLAPYF
+908 
-917 AELENKYGLPEG
+917 
-929 TLYSIAATE
+929 
-938 SGGDP
+938 
-943 NAKSPLT
+943 
-950 RSPDGKLSGG
+950 
-960 ALGMFQFT
+960 
-968 SIARKETGISEQDAF
+968 
-983 DPVKSAEAAALLM
+983 
-996 SKYLKQAN
+996 
-1004 GDLNEA
+1004 
-1010 ITAYNAGFGTINK
+1010 
-1023 WKKGT
+1023 
-1028 GDLSKENREYA
+1028 
-1039 IKVNTHRAR
+1039 AR
-1048 YLGGEIYTP
+1048 YLSILMNRYNGDQGRAIAAYHAGMGHVDKGRVVAGTGEYVTR
-1057 EAGAQGGAQ
+1057 
-1066 YGVRGPLPDNA
+1066 VRGYQQMLNNGAVYGSKVDHSAPAIHEKIPDNA

-1159 PVANNSSYFDQLGA
+1159 PVASNSSYFDQLGA

-1193 NAPEPA
+1193 NVPEPA